1 MGLFMSQQQEISAL
15 KKFVRATNFLATSQI
30 YLKQNV
36 LHKRPLSHQDIK
48 PRLLGHWGTC
58 PGINFV
64 YANVNRLIVKN
75 QRSFVYLVG
84 PGHGFP
90 AVQANLFME
99 GSLSHYYPD
108 IIPYNEDGITDICQK
123 FSAAYGYPSH
133 ANPEAPGQ
141 ILEGGE
147 LGYSLSVAW
156 GAVLDNPDLIAAC
169 LVGDG
174 ESETGP
180 LAASWYANRLVDP
193 ATNGAVLP
201 IVHINGYK
209 ISGPTRMGR
218 MSHEELDLEFRG
230 LGYHPII
237 VDDELEEDIYVQM
250 ANAMDLSYEMIKE
263 IQTRARSGEDVV
275 RPRWPVIL
283 MRTAKGWTGTTTY
296 NGKKLEGNCESH
308 QVIVNKCAT
317 DKGHLDALDS
327 WLASYKF
334 SELYQINDKG
344 ELIFDEEI
352 QSLLP
357 PKELTCGQQH
367 LSYGGEVVRA
377 LEQPD
382 LQKLAYGP
390 ETPRGARGLSMYK
403 MGEWMR
409 DAMKLNREQRN
420 LRIFSPDE
428 TYSNQLQAVFEETD
442 RAWQWPIEEWDQD
455 MARDGRVIE
464 LLSENLLFGMMHGYT
479 VTGRH
484 AMFPTYEAFSQVV
497 SSMAD
502 QYCKYV
508 YASQGVHFRKPV
520 PSCNVVLSS
529 LLERQDHNGYSHQNP
544 SFLGAMLEKHPK
556 IISAYLPADGNST
569 LVYTERA
576 YEDRDKLNIIVAGK
590 KDLPQWLTLD
600 EARKQAKDGVM
611 VWDFASDDNPD
622 VVLVGCGDYVTQEA
636 MAALVVIREIL
647 PRVRIR
653 FVSVTELTSSGLG
666 SLDFQSKPWLMDEIF
681 TEDKGVI
688 FNYHGYPN
696 TIKKLVFDYKGSDRF
711 RIKGYEEEGS
721 TTTPF
726 DMGVRN
732 GTSRYHLVIDMA
744 YKLFQQGVIDE
755 TQHVS
760 ITTDMLQRLVEH
772 RNYIKANGVDPISL
786 ENWVWT
792 R

>member
-1 MGLFMSQQQEISAL
+1 MSQQQEITAL

-36 LHKRPLSHQDIK
+36 LHKRPLEHSDIK

-64 YANVNRLIVKN
+64 YANVNRLIKKTN
-75 QRSFVYLVG
+75 RPFLYLVG

-99 GSLSHYYPD
+99 GSLSHFYPET
-108 IIPYNEDGITDICQK
+108 IPYNETGIEDICKK

-156 GAVLDNPDLIAAC
+156 GAVLDNPDLIATV
-169 LVGDG
+169 LIGDG

-180 LAASWYANRLVDP
+180 LAASWYANRLVSP
-193 ATNGAVLP
+193 ANNGAVLP

-218 MSHEELDLEFRG
+218 MSHEELELEFKG

-237 VDDELEEDIYVQM
+237 VDSDLEEDVYVQM
-250 ANAMDLSYEMIKE
+250 TKAMDESYAMIE
-263 IQTRARSGEDVV
+263 AIQTKARNGEDIVK
-275 RPRWPVIL
+275 PRWPVIL
-283 MRTAKGWTGTTTY
+283 MRTAKGWTGVAED
-296 NGKKLEGNCESH
+296 NGKKLEGNCDSH
-308 QVIVNKCAT
+308 QVIVNKCAK
-317 DKGHLDALDS
+317 DKQHLDALDQ

-334 SELYQINDKG
+334 NELYSINEQNQIVFDK
-344 ELIFDEEI
+344 DI

-357 PKELTCGQQH
+357 PKELCCGRQH
-367 LSYGGEVVRA
+367 LSYGGEVVRSLNNPK
-377 LEQPD
+377 LED
-382 LQKLAYGP
+382 LAYGA
-390 ETPRGARGLSMYK
+390 ETPRGQRGYSMLK
-403 MGEWMR
+403 MGQWMR
-409 DAMKLNREQRN
+409 DAFKLNRDQRN

-442 RAWQWPIEEWDQD
+442 RAWQWPIESWDED
-455 MARDGRVIE
+455 MSRDGRVLE
-464 LLSENLLFGMMHGYT
+464 LLSENLLFGMLHGYT

-484 AMFPTYEAFSQVV
+484 GMFPTYESFSQVV

-544 SFLGAMLEKHPK
+544 SFLGAMLEKHPE
-556 IISAYLPADGNST
+556 IISAYLPADANTT

-576 YEDRDKLNIIVAGK
+576 FADRDKLNIIAAGK
-590 KDLPQWLTLD
+590 KELPQWLTLD
-600 EARKQAKDGVM
+600 EARQQAKDGVM
-611 VWDFASDDNPD
+611 VWDFASDENPD
-622 VVLVGCGDYVTQEA
+622 VVLAGCGDYVTQEC
-636 MAALVVIREIL
+636 MASLVILRELL
-647 PRVRIR
+647 PRVRVR
-653 FVSVTELTSSGLG
+653 FVSVTELSSSGLG
-666 SLDFQSKPWLMDEIF
+666 SRKFQSKPWMMDEIF
-681 TEDKGVI
+681 TADKGVV

-696 TIKKLVFDYKGSDRF
+696 TIKKLVFDYKGSHRF

-755 TQHVS
+755 TQHVA
-760 ITTDMLQRLVEH
+760 ITTDMLQRLVDH
-772 RNYIKANGVDPISL
+772 RNYIKANGVDPENI

>member
-1 MGLFMSQQQEISAL
+1 MTQATEITAL
-15 KKFVRATNFLATSQI
+15 KKLVRATNFLATSQI
-30 YLKQNV
+30 YLKKNV
-36 LHKRPLSHQDIK
+36 LHKRPLKHEDIK

-64 YANVNRLIVKN
+64 YAHVNRLIVKN
-75 QRSFVYLVG
+75 NREFIYLVG

-90 AVQANLFME
+90 AVQANLFVE
-99 GSLSHYYPD
+99 GSLSHYYPE
-108 IIPYNEDGITDICQK
+108 IIPYNEDGLIDICNK

-147 LGYSLSVAW
+147 LGYSLSVGF
-156 GAVLDNPDLIAAC
+156 GAVLDNPALIATV

-174 ESETGP
+174 EAETGP
-180 LAASWYANRLVDP
+180 LAASWYANRLINP
-193 ATNGAVLP
+193 ATDGAVLP

-218 MSHEELDLEFRG
+218 MSHEELELEFRG

-237 VDDELEEDIYVQM
+237 VDDQEEGDVYVTMAQAMDKAYAMINDIQARARGGEDI
-250 ANAMDLSYEMIKE
+250 EK
-263 IQTRARSGEDVV
+263 
-275 RPRWPVIL
+275 PRWPVIL
-283 MRTAKGWTGTTTY
+283 MRTAKGWTGVTED
-296 NGKKLEGNCESH
+296 NGNKLEGNCDSH

-317 DKGHLDALDS
+317 DKEHLEALDA

-334 SELYQINDKG
+334 GELYTIENDQIV
-344 ELIFDEEI
+344 FDEDI
-352 QSLLP
+352 QTLIP
-357 PKELTCGQQH
+357 AKELCCGRQH

-377 LEQPD
+377 LNNPD
-382 LQKLAYGP
+382 LTKLAYGA
-390 ETPRGARGLSMYK
+390 EVPRGQRGFSMNK

-409 DAMKLNREQRN
+409 EAFKLNRDQRN

-442 RAWQWPIEEWDQD
+442 RAWQWPIEEWDKD
-455 MARDGRVIE
+455 MARDGRVLE
-464 LLSENLLFGMMHGYT
+464 LLSENLLFGMLHGYT

-484 AMFPTYEAFSQVV
+484 GMFPTYESFSQVV

-508 YASQGVHFRKPV
+508 YASQGIHFRKPL

-556 IISAYLPADGNST
+556 IISAYLPADANST

-576 YEDRDKLNIIVAGK
+576 YAGRDKLNILVAGK
-590 KDLPQWLTLD
+590 KELPQWLNLE
-600 EARKQAKDGVM
+600 EARQQAKDGVM
-611 VWDFASDDNPD
+611 VWDFASDENPD
-622 VVLVGCGDYVTQEA
+622 VVLAACGDYVTQEA
-636 MAALVVIREIL
+636 MASLVLIRELL
-647 PRVRIR
+647 PKVRIR

-666 SLDFQSKPWLMDEIF
+666 SLDFQAQPWRMDEIF
-681 TEDKGVI
+681 TEDKGVV

-755 TQHVS
+755 TQHVA
-760 ITTDMLQRLVEH
+760 ITTDMLQRLVDH
-772 RNYIKANGVDPISL
+772 QNYIKANGVDPKNI

>member
-1 MGLFMSQQQEISAL
+1 MI
-15 KKFVRATNFLATSQI
+15 
-30 YLKQNV
+30 
-36 LHKRPLSHQDIK
+36 
-48 PRLLGHWGTC
+48 
-58 PGINFV
+58 
-64 YANVNRLIVKN
+64 
-75 QRSFVYLVG
+75 
-84 PGHGFP
+84 
-90 AVQANLFME
+90 
-99 GSLSHYYPD
+99 
-108 IIPYNEDGITDICQK
+108 
-123 FSAAYGYPSH
+123 
-133 ANPEAPGQ
+133 
-141 ILEGGE
+141 
-147 LGYSLSVAW
+147 
-156 GAVLDNPDLIAAC
+156 
-169 LVGDG
+169 GDG

-180 LAASWYANRLVDP
+180 LAASWYANRLVSP

-230 LGYHPII
+230 LGYFPII
-237 VDDELEEDIYVQM
+237 VDSDAEEDIYVQM
-250 ANAMDLSYEMIKE
+250 TNAMDTAYSMINE

-275 RPRWPVIL
+275 KPRWPVIL
-283 MRTAKGWTGTTTY
+283 MRTAKGWTGVSEY
-296 NGKKLEGNCESH
+296 NGVKLEGNCESH

-317 DKGHLDALDS
+317 DKGHLDSLNN
-327 WLASYKF
+327 WLASYHF
-334 SELYQINDKG
+334 QELYHMNDKG
-344 ELIFDEEI
+344 ELIFDADI
-352 QSLLP
+352 CSLIP
-357 PKELTCGQQH
+357 PKQLACGRQH
-367 LSYGGEVVRA
+367 LTYGGEVVRA
-377 LEQPD
+377 LSNPD
-382 LQKLAYGP
+382 LEKLCYGP
-390 ETPRGARGLSMYK
+390 EVPRGQRGFSMLK
-403 MGEWMR
+403 MGQWMR
-409 DAMKLNREQRN
+409 DAFKLNRDQNN

-442 RAWQWPIEEWDQD
+442 RAWQWPIESWDED
-455 MARDGRVIE
+455 MSRDGRVIE
-464 LLSENLLFGMMHGYT
+464 LLSENLLFGMLHGYT

-484 AMFPTYEAFSQVV
+484 GMFPTYESFSQVV

-508 YASQGVHFRKPV
+508 YASQGVHFRKPL
-520 PSCNVVLSS
+520 PACNVVLSS

-556 IISAYLPADGNST
+556 IISAYLPADANST

-576 YEDRDKLNIIVAGK
+576 FADRDKLNILVAGK
-590 KDLPQWLTLD
+590 KELPQWLSLE

-611 VWDFASDDNPD
+611 VWDFASDENPD
-622 VVLVGCGDYVTQEA
+622 IVLAGCGDYVTQEC
-636 MAALVVIREIL
+636 MASLVLIRELL
-647 PRVRIR
+647 PRARIR
-653 FVSVTELTSSGLG
+653 FVSVTELSSDGLG
-666 SLDFQSKPWLMDEIF
+666 SRKFKEKPWLMDEIF
-681 TEDKGVI
+681 TQDKGVV

-696 TIKKLVFDYKGSDRF
+696 TIKKLIFDYKGSRRF

-760 ITTDMLQRLVEH
+760 ITTDMLQRLVDH
-772 RNYIKANGVDPISL
+772 RNYIKANGVDPIEI

>member
-1 MGLFMSQQQEISAL
+1 M
-15 KKFVRATNFLATSQI
+15 R
-30 YLKQNV
+30 
-36 LHKRPLSHQDIK
+36 
-48 PRLLGHWGTC
+48 
-58 PGINFV
+58 
-64 YANVNRLIVKN
+64 
-75 QRSFVYLVG
+75 
-84 PGHGFP
+84 
-90 AVQANLFME
+90 
-99 GSLSHYYPD
+99 
-108 IIPYNEDGITDICQK
+108 
-123 FSAAYGYPSH
+123 
-133 ANPEAPGQ
+133 
-141 ILEGGE
+141 GE
-147 LGYSLSVAW
+147 LGYSLSVGW
-156 GAVLDNPDLIAAC
+156 GAVLDNPDLIATV
-169 LVGDG
+169 LIGDG

-180 LAASWYANRLVDP
+180 LAASWYANRLVSP

-230 LGYHPII
+230 LGYFPII
-237 VDDELEEDIYVQM
+237 VDSDAEEDIYVQM
-250 ANAMDLSYEMIKE
+250 TNAMDTAYSMINE

-275 RPRWPVIL
+275 KPRWPVIL
-283 MRTAKGWTGTTTY
+283 MRTAKGWTGVSEY
-296 NGKKLEGNCESH
+296 NGVKLEGNCESH

-317 DKGHLDALDS
+317 DKGHLDSLNN
-327 WLASYKF
+327 WLASYHF
-334 SELYQINDKG
+334 QELYHMNDKG
-344 ELIFDEEI
+344 ELIFDADI
-352 QSLLP
+352 CSLIP
-357 PKELTCGQQH
+357 PKQLACGRQH
-367 LSYGGEVVRA
+367 LTYGGEVVRA
-377 LEQPD
+377 LSNPD
-382 LQKLAYGP
+382 LEKLCYGP
-390 ETPRGARGLSMYK
+390 EVPRGQRGFSMLK
-403 MGEWMR
+403 MGQWMR
-409 DAMKLNREQRN
+409 DAFKLNRDQNN

-442 RAWQWPIEEWDQD
+442 RAWQWPIESWDED
-455 MARDGRVIE
+455 MSRDGRVIE
-464 LLSENLLFGMMHGYT
+464 LLSENLLFGMLHGYT

-484 AMFPTYEAFSQVV
+484 GMFPTYESFSQVV

-508 YASQGVHFRKPV
+508 YASQGVHFRKPL
-520 PSCNVVLSS
+520 PACNVVLSS

-556 IISAYLPADGNST
+556 IISAYLPADANST

-576 YEDRDKLNIIVAGK
+576 FADRDKLNILVAGK
-590 KDLPQWLTLD
+590 KELPQWLSLE

-611 VWDFASDDNPD
+611 VWDFASDENPD
-622 VVLVGCGDYVTQEA
+622 IVLAGCGDYVTQEC
-636 MAALVVIREIL
+636 MASLVLIRELL
-647 PRVRIR
+647 PRARIR
-653 FVSVTELTSSGLG
+653 FVSVTELSSDGLG
-666 SLDFQSKPWLMDEIF
+666 SRKFKEKPWLMDEIF
-681 TEDKGVI
+681 TQDKGVV

-696 TIKKLVFDYKGSDRF
+696 TIKKLIFDYKGSRRF

-760 ITTDMLQRLVEH
+760 ITTDMLQRLVDH
-772 RNYIKANGVDPISL
+772 RNYIKANGVDPIEI

>member
-1 MGLFMSQQQEISAL
+1 MI
-15 KKFVRATNFLATSQI
+15 
-30 YLKQNV
+30 
-36 LHKRPLSHQDIK
+36 
-48 PRLLGHWGTC
+48 
-58 PGINFV
+58 
-64 YANVNRLIVKN
+64 
-75 QRSFVYLVG
+75 
-84 PGHGFP
+84 
-90 AVQANLFME
+90 
-99 GSLSHYYPD
+99 
-108 IIPYNEDGITDICQK
+108 
-123 FSAAYGYPSH
+123 
-133 ANPEAPGQ
+133 
-141 ILEGGE
+141 
-147 LGYSLSVAW
+147 
-156 GAVLDNPDLIAAC
+156 
-169 LVGDG
+169 GDG

-180 LAASWYANRLVDP
+180 LAASWYANRLVSP

-230 LGYHPII
+230 LGYFPII
-237 VDDELEEDIYVQM
+237 VDSDAEEDIYVQM
-250 ANAMDLSYEMIKE
+250 TNAMDTAYSMINE

-275 RPRWPVIL
+275 KPRWPVIL
-283 MRTAKGWTGTTTY
+283 MRTAKGWTGVSEY
-296 NGKKLEGNCESH
+296 NGVKLEGNCESH

-317 DKGHLDALDS
+317 DKGHLDALNN
-327 WLASYKF
+327 WLASYHF
-334 SELYQINDKG
+334 QELYHMNDKG
-344 ELIFDEEI
+344 ELIFDADI
-352 QSLLP
+352 CSLIP
-357 PKELTCGQQH
+357 PKQLACGRQH
-367 LSYGGEVVRA
+367 LTYGGEVVRA
-377 LEQPD
+377 LSNPD
-382 LQKLAYGP
+382 LEKLCYGP
-390 ETPRGARGLSMYK
+390 EVPRGQRGFSMLK
-403 MGEWMR
+403 MGQWMR
-409 DAMKLNREQRN
+409 DAFKLNRDQNN

-442 RAWQWPIEEWDQD
+442 RAWQWPIESWDED
-455 MARDGRVIE
+455 ISRDGRVIE
-464 LLSENLLFGMMHGYT
+464 LLSENLLFGMLHGYT

-484 AMFPTYEAFSQVV
+484 GMFPTYESFSQVV

-508 YASQGVHFRKPV
+508 YASQGVHFRKPL
-520 PSCNVVLSS
+520 PACNVVLSS

-556 IISAYLPADGNST
+556 IISAYLPADANST

-576 YEDRDKLNIIVAGK
+576 FADRDKLNILVAGK
-590 KDLPQWLTLD
+590 KELPQWLSLE

-611 VWDFASDDNPD
+611 VWDFASDENPD
-622 VVLVGCGDYVTQEA
+622 IVLAGCGDYVTQEC
-636 MAALVVIREIL
+636 MASLVLIRELL
-647 PRVRIR
+647 PRARIR
-653 FVSVTELTSSGLG
+653 FVSVTELSSDGLG
-666 SLDFQSKPWLMDEIF
+666 SRKFKEKPWLMDEIF
-681 TEDKGVI
+681 TQDKGVV

-696 TIKKLVFDYKGSDRF
+696 TIKKLIFDYKGSRRF

-760 ITTDMLQRLVEH
+760 ITTDMLQRLVDH
-772 RNYIKANGVDPISL
+772 RNYIKANGVDPIEI

>member
-1 MGLFMSQQQEISAL
+1 M
-15 KKFVRATNFLATSQI
+15 R
-30 YLKQNV
+30 
-36 LHKRPLSHQDIK
+36 
-48 PRLLGHWGTC
+48 
-58 PGINFV
+58 
-64 YANVNRLIVKN
+64 
-75 QRSFVYLVG
+75 
-84 PGHGFP
+84 
-90 AVQANLFME
+90 
-99 GSLSHYYPD
+99 
-108 IIPYNEDGITDICQK
+108 
-123 FSAAYGYPSH
+123 
-133 ANPEAPGQ
+133 
-141 ILEGGE
+141 GGE
-147 LGYSLSVAW
+147 LGYSLSVGW
-156 GAVLDNPDLIAAC
+156 GAVLDNPDLIATV
-169 LVGDG
+169 LIGDG

-180 LAASWYANRLVDP
+180 LAASWYANRLVSP

-230 LGYHPII
+230 LGYFPII
-237 VDDELEEDIYVQM
+237 VDSDAEEDIYVQM
-250 ANAMDLSYEMIKE
+250 TNAMDTAYSMINE

-275 RPRWPVIL
+275 KPRWPVIL
-283 MRTAKGWTGTTTY
+283 MRTAKGWTGVSEY
-296 NGKKLEGNCESH
+296 NGVKLEGNCESH

-317 DKGHLDALDS
+317 DKGHLDSLNN
-327 WLASYKF
+327 WLASYHF
-334 SELYQINDKG
+334 QELYHMNDKG
-344 ELIFDEEI
+344 ELIFDADI
-352 QSLLP
+352 CSLIP
-357 PKELTCGQQH
+357 PKQLACGRQH
-367 LSYGGEVVRA
+367 LTYGGEVVRA
-377 LEQPD
+377 LSNPD
-382 LQKLAYGP
+382 LEKLCYGP
-390 ETPRGARGLSMYK
+390 EVPRGQRGFSMLK
-403 MGEWMR
+403 MGQWMR
-409 DAMKLNREQRN
+409 DAFKLNRDQNN

-442 RAWQWPIEEWDQD
+442 RAWQWPIESWDED
-455 MARDGRVIE
+455 MSRDGRVIE
-464 LLSENLLFGMMHGYT
+464 LLSENLLFGMLHGYT

-484 AMFPTYEAFSQVV
+484 GMFPTYESFSQVV

-508 YASQGVHFRKPV
+508 YASQGVHFRKPL
-520 PSCNVVLSS
+520 PACNVVLSS

-556 IISAYLPADGNST
+556 IISAYLPADANST

-576 YEDRDKLNIIVAGK
+576 FADRDKLNILVAGK
-590 KDLPQWLTLD
+590 KELPQWLSLE

-611 VWDFASDDNPD
+611 VWDFASDENPD
-622 VVLVGCGDYVTQEA
+622 IVLAGCGDYVTQEC
-636 MAALVVIREIL
+636 MASLVLIRELL
-647 PRVRIR
+647 PRARIR
-653 FVSVTELTSSGLG
+653 FVSVTELSSDGLG
-666 SLDFQSKPWLMDEIF
+666 SRKFKEKPWLMDEIF
-681 TEDKGVI
+681 TQDKGVV

-696 TIKKLVFDYKGSDRF
+696 TIKKLIFDYKGSRRF

-760 ITTDMLQRLVEH
+760 ITTDMLQRLVDH
-772 RNYIKANGVDPISL
+772 RNYIKANGVDPIEI

>member
-1 MGLFMSQQQEISAL
+1 MSQQQEITAL

-36 LHKRPLSHQDIK
+36 LHKRPLEHSDIK

-64 YANVNRLIVKN
+64 YANVNRLIKKTN
-75 QRSFVYLVG
+75 RPFLYLVG

-99 GSLSHYYPD
+99 GSLSHFYPET
-108 IIPYNEDGITDICQK
+108 IPYNETGIEDICKK

-156 GAVLDNPDLIAAC
+156 GAVLDNPNLIATV
-169 LVGDG
+169 LIGDG

-180 LAASWYANRLVDP
+180 LAASWYANRLVSP
-193 ATNGAVLP
+193 ANNGAVLP

-218 MSHEELDLEFRG
+218 MSHEELELEFKG

-237 VDDELEEDIYVQM
+237 VDSDLEEDVYLQM
-250 ANAMDLSYEMIKE
+250 TKAMDEAYAMIDA
-263 IQTRARSGEDVV
+263 IQTKARSGEDIVK
-275 RPRWPVIL
+275 PCWPVIL
-283 MRTAKGWTGTTTY
+283 MRTAKGWTGVAED
-296 NGKKLEGNCESH
+296 NGKKLEGNCDSH
-308 QVIVNKCAT
+308 QVIVNKCAK
-317 DKGHLDALDS
+317 DKQHLEALDQ

-334 SELYQINDKG
+334 SELYSINEQNQIVFDK
-344 ELIFDEEI
+344 DI

-357 PKELTCGQQH
+357 PKELCCGRQH
-367 LSYGGEVVRA
+367 LSYGGEVVRSLNNPK
-377 LEQPD
+377 LED
-382 LQKLAYGP
+382 LAYGA
-390 ETPRGARGLSMYK
+390 ETPRGQRGYSMLK
-403 MGEWMR
+403 MGQWMR
-409 DAMKLNREQRN
+409 DAFKLNRDQRN

-442 RAWQWPIEEWDQD
+442 RAWQWPIESWDED
-455 MARDGRVIE
+455 MSRDGRVLE
-464 LLSENLLFGMMHGYT
+464 LLSENLLFGMLHGYT

-484 AMFPTYEAFSQVV
+484 GMFPTYESFSQVV

-544 SFLGAMLEKHPK
+544 SFLGAMLEKHPE
-556 IISAYLPADGNST
+556 IISAYLPADANST

-576 YEDRDKLNIIVAGK
+576 FADRDKLNIIAAGK
-590 KDLPQWLTLD
+590 KELPQWLTLD
-600 EARKQAKDGVM
+600 EARQQAKDGVM

-622 VVLVGCGDYVTQEA
+622 VVLAGCGDYVTQEC
-636 MAALVVIREIL
+636 MASLVILRELL
-647 PRVRIR
+647 PRVRVR

-666 SLDFQSKPWLMDEIF
+666 SRKFQSKPWMMDEIF
-681 TEDKGVI
+681 TADKGVV

-696 TIKKLVFDYKGSDRF
+696 TIKKLVFDYKGSHRF

-755 TQHVS
+755 TQHVA
-760 ITTDMLQRLVEH
+760 ITTDMLQRLVDH
-772 RNYIKANGVDPISL
+772 RNYIKANGVDPESI

>member
-15 KKFVRATNFLATSQI
+15 KKFVRASNFLATSQI

-36 LHKRPLSHQDIK
+36 LHKRPLQHSDIK

-64 YANVNRLIVKN
+64 YANVNRLISKTK
-75 QRSFVYLVG
+75 RPFLYLVG

-99 GSLSHYYPD
+99 GSLSHFYPET
-108 IIPYNEDGITDICQK
+108 IPYNETGIEDICKK

-169 LVGDG
+169 LIGDG

-180 LAASWYANRLVDP
+180 LAASWYANRLVSP
-193 ATNGAVLP
+193 KNNGAVLP

-237 VDDELEEDIYVQM
+237 VDDQHEQDVYEQM
-250 ANAMDLSYEMIKE
+250 TAAMDLSYEMIND
-263 IQTRARSGEDVV
+263 IQTRARAGEDIVK
-275 RPRWPVIL
+275 PRWPVIL
-283 MRTAKGWTGTTTY
+283 MRTAKGWTGTAEY
-296 NGKKLEGNCESH
+296 DGKKLEGNCDSH

-317 DKGHLDALDS
+317 DKGHLSALND

-334 SELYQINDKG
+334 DELYQINEAG
-344 ELIFDEEI
+344 ELEFDADI

-357 PKELTCGQQH
+357 PKELTCGRQH

-377 LEQPD
+377 LAKPD
-382 LQKLAYGP
+382 LEKLAYGA
-390 ETPRGARGLSMYK
+390 ETPRGQRGLSMYK

-409 DAMKLNREQRN
+409 DAFKLNRDQRN
-420 LRIFSPDE
+420 LRIFCPDE

-442 RAWQWPIEEWDQD
+442 RAWQWPIESWDED
-455 MARDGRVIE
+455 MSRDGRVIE
-464 LLSENLLFGMMHGYT
+464 LLSENLLFGMLHGYT

-520 PSCNVVLSS
+520 PACNVVLSS

-544 SFLGAMLEKHPK
+544 SFLGAMLEKHPE

-576 YEDRDKLNIIVAGK
+576 YEDRDKLNILVAGK
-590 KDLPQWLTLD
+590 KSLPQWLTLD

-611 VWDFASDDNPD
+611 VWDFASDENPD
-622 VVLVGCGDYVTQEA
+622 VVLAGCGDYVTQECLA
-636 MAALVVIREIL
+636 SLVLLRELL
-647 PRVRIR
+647 PRVRVR
-653 FVSVTELTSSGLG
+653 FVSVTELNSSGLG
-666 SLDFQSKPWLMDEIF
+666 SRKFQSKPWLMDEVF
-681 TEDKGVI
+681 TEDKGVV

-696 TIKKLVFDYKGSDRF
+696 TIKKLVFDYKGSHRF

-760 ITTDMLQRLVEH
+760 ITTDMLQRLVDH
-772 RNYIKANGVDPISL
+772 RNYIKAHGVDPSSI
-786 ENWVWT
+786 EDWVWT

>member
-1 MGLFMSQQQEISAL
+1 MTQATEITAL
-15 KKFVRATNFLATSQI
+15 KKLVRATNFLATSQI
-30 YLKQNV
+30 YLKKNV
-36 LHKRPLSHQDIK
+36 LHKKPLQHDDIK

-64 YANVNRLIVKN
+64 YAHVNRLITKN
-75 QRSFVYLVG
+75 NREFIYLVG

-90 AVQANLFME
+90 AVQANLFVE
-99 GSLSHYYPD
+99 GSLSHFYPEV
-108 IIPYNEDGITDICQK
+108 IPYNEDGLIDICNK

-147 LGYSLSVAW
+147 LGYSLSVGF
-156 GAVLDNPDLIAAC
+156 GAVLDNPSLIATV

-174 ESETGP
+174 EAETGP
-180 LAASWYANRLVDP
+180 LAASWYANRLVNP
-193 ATNGAVLP
+193 ATDGAVLP

-237 VDDELEEDIYVQM
+237 VDDQADGDVYVTM
-250 ANAMDLSYEMIKE
+250 AEAMDKSYEIIND
-263 IQTRARSGEDVV
+263 IQTRARNGEDIEK
-275 RPRWPVIL
+275 PRWPVIL
-283 MRTAKGWTGTTTY
+283 MRTAKGWTGVAED

-317 DKGHLDALDS
+317 NKEHLEALDG

-334 SELYQINDKG
+334 DELYTIENDQIVFDK
-344 ELIFDEEI
+344 DI
-352 QSLLP
+352 QTLLP
-357 PKELTCGQQH
+357 PKELCCGRQH

-377 LEQPD
+377 LNNPD
-382 LQKLAYGP
+382 LNQLAYGA
-390 ETPRGARGLSMYK
+390 EVPRGQRGLSMNK

-409 DAMKLNREQRN
+409 EAFKLNRDQRN

-442 RAWQWPIEEWDQD
+442 RAWQWPIEEWDND
-455 MARDGRVIE
+455 MARDGRVLE
-464 LLSENLLFGMMHGYT
+464 LLSENLLFGMLHGYT

-484 AMFPTYEAFSQVV
+484 GMFPTYESFSQVI

-508 YASQGVHFRKPV
+508 YASQGVHFRKPL
-520 PSCNVVLSS
+520 PACNVVLSS

-556 IISAYLPADGNST
+556 IISAYLPADANST
-569 LVYTERA
+569 LVYTEKA
-576 YEDRDKLNIIVAGK
+576 YAGRDKLNIIAAGK
-590 KDLPQWLTLD
+590 KELPQWLNLE

-611 VWDFASDDNPD
+611 VWDFASDENPD
-622 VVLVGCGDYVTQEA
+622 VVLAACGDYVTQEA
-636 MAALVVIREIL
+636 MASLVLIRELL
-647 PRVRIR
+647 PKVRIR

-666 SLDFQSKPWLMDEIF
+666 SLEFQAKPWKMNDVF
-681 TEDKGVI
+681 TEDKGVV

-696 TIKKLVFDYKGSDRF
+696 TIKKLVFDYKGSKRF

-755 TQHVS
+755 TQHVA
-760 ITTDMLQRLVEH
+760 ITTDMLQRLVDH
-772 RNYIKANGVDPISL
+772 RNYIKANGVDPESI

>member
-1 MGLFMSQQQEISAL
+1 M
-15 KKFVRATNFLATSQI
+15 R
-30 YLKQNV
+30 
-36 LHKRPLSHQDIK
+36 
-48 PRLLGHWGTC
+48 
-58 PGINFV
+58 
-64 YANVNRLIVKN
+64 
-75 QRSFVYLVG
+75 
-84 PGHGFP
+84 
-90 AVQANLFME
+90 
-99 GSLSHYYPD
+99 
-108 IIPYNEDGITDICQK
+108 
-123 FSAAYGYPSH
+123 
-133 ANPEAPGQ
+133 
-141 ILEGGE
+141 GGE
-147 LGYSLSVAW
+147 LGYSLSVGW
-156 GAVLDNPDLIAAC
+156 GAVLDNPDLIATV
-169 LVGDG
+169 LIGDG

-180 LAASWYANRLVDP
+180 LAASWYANRLVSP

-230 LGYHPII
+230 LGYSPII
-237 VDDELEEDIYVQM
+237 VDSDAEEDIYVQM
-250 ANAMDLSYEMIKE
+250 TNAMDTAYSMINE

-275 RPRWPVIL
+275 KPRWPVIL
-283 MRTAKGWTGTTTY
+283 MRTAKGWTGVSEY
-296 NGKKLEGNCESH
+296 NGVKLEGNCESH

-317 DKGHLDALDS
+317 DKGHLDSLNN
-327 WLASYKF
+327 WLASYHF
-334 SELYQINDKG
+334 QELYHMNDKG
-344 ELIFDEEI
+344 ELIFDADI
-352 QSLLP
+352 CSLIP
-357 PKELTCGQQH
+357 PKQLACGRQH
-367 LSYGGEVVRA
+367 LTYGGEVVRA
-377 LEQPD
+377 LSNPD
-382 LQKLAYGP
+382 LEKLCYGP
-390 ETPRGARGLSMYK
+390 EVPRGQRGFSMLK
-403 MGEWMR
+403 MGQWMR
-409 DAMKLNREQRN
+409 DAFKLNRDQNN

-442 RAWQWPIEEWDQD
+442 RAWQWPIESWDED
-455 MARDGRVIE
+455 MSRDGRVIE
-464 LLSENLLFGMMHGYT
+464 LLSENLLFGMLHGYT

-484 AMFPTYEAFSQVV
+484 GMFPTYESFSQVV

-508 YASQGVHFRKPV
+508 YASQGVHFRKPL
-520 PSCNVVLSS
+520 PACNVVLSS

-556 IISAYLPADGNST
+556 IISAYLPADANST

-576 YEDRDKLNIIVAGK
+576 FADRDKLNILVAGK
-590 KDLPQWLTLD
+590 KELPQWLSLE

-611 VWDFASDDNPD
+611 VWDFASDENPD
-622 VVLVGCGDYVTQEA
+622 IVLAGCGDYVTQEC
-636 MAALVVIREIL
+636 MASLVLIRELL
-647 PRVRIR
+647 PRARIR
-653 FVSVTELTSSGLG
+653 FVSVTELSSDGLG
-666 SLDFQSKPWLMDEIF
+666 SRKFKEKPWLMDEIF
-681 TEDKGVI
+681 TQDKGVV

-696 TIKKLVFDYKGSDRF
+696 TIKKLIFDYKGSRRF

-760 ITTDMLQRLVEH
+760 ITTDMLQRLVDH
-772 RNYIKANGVDPISL
+772 RNYIKANGVDPIEI

>member
-1 MGLFMSQQQEISAL
+1 MTTTHEINAL
-15 KKFVRATNFLATSQI
+15 KKYVRATNFLATSQI

-36 LHKRPLSHQDIK
+36 LHKRPLAHSDIK

-64 YANVNRLIVKN
+64 YANVNRLIVKHN
-75 QRSFVYLVG
+75 RPFIYLVG

-90 AVQANLFME
+90 AVQANLFIE
-99 GSLSHYYPD
+99 GSLSHYYPET
-108 IIPYNEDGITDICQK
+108 IPYNETGIEDICKK

-147 LGYSLSVAW
+147 LGYSLSVGW
-156 GAVLDNPDLIAAC
+156 GAVLDNPDLIATV
-169 LVGDG
+169 LIGDG

-180 LAASWYANRLVDP
+180 LAASWYANRLVSP

-237 VDDELEEDIYVQM
+237 VDSEAEEDIYVQM
-250 ANAMDLSYEMIKE
+250 ATAMDTAYSMIND
-263 IQTRARSGEDVV
+263 IQARARKGEDIVK
-275 RPRWPVIL
+275 PRWPVIL
-283 MRTAKGWTGTTTY
+283 MRTAKGWTGVSEY

-317 DKGHLDALDS
+317 DKGHLAALDN
-327 WLASYKF
+327 WLASYQF
-334 SELYQINDKG
+334 QELYQINAQG
-344 ELIFDEEI
+344 ELIFDADI
-352 QSLLP
+352 SSLIP
-357 PKELTCGQQH
+357 PKHLACGRQH
-367 LSYGGEVVRA
+367 LTYGGEVVRA
-377 LEQPD
+377 LSNPD
-382 LQKLAYGP
+382 LEKLSYGP
-390 ETPRGARGLSMYK
+390 EVPRGHRGYSMLK

-409 DAMKLNREQRN
+409 DAFKLNRDQRN

-442 RAWQWPIEEWDQD
+442 RAWQWPIESWDED
-455 MARDGRVIE
+455 MSRDGRVLE
-464 LLSENLLFGMMHGYT
+464 LLSENLLFGMLHGYT

-484 AMFPTYEAFSQVV
+484 GMFPTYESFSQVV

-508 YASQGVHFRKPV
+508 YASQGVHFRKPL
-520 PSCNVVLSS
+520 PACNVVLSS

-556 IISAYLPADGNST
+556 IISAYLPADANST

-576 YEDRDKLNIIVAGK
+576 FADRDKLNILVAGK
-590 KDLPQWLTLD
+590 KELPQWLSLD

-611 VWDFASDDNPD
+611 VWDFASDENPD
-622 VVLVGCGDYVTQEA
+622 IVLAGCGDYVTQEC
-636 MAALVVIREIL
+636 MASLVIIREML

-653 FVSVTELTSSGLG
+653 FVSVTELSSDGLG
-666 SLDFQSKPWLMDEIF
+666 SRKFKEKPWMMDEIF
-681 TEDKGVI
+681 TQDKGVV

-696 TIKKLVFDYKGSDRF
+696 TIKKLIFNVLN
-711 RIKGYEEEGS
+711 IK
-721 TTTPF
+721 
-726 DMGVRN
+726 
-732 GTSRYHLVIDMA
+732 
-744 YKLFQQGVIDE
+744 K
-755 TQHVS
+755 
-760 ITTDMLQRLVEH
+760 
-772 RNYIKANGVDPISL
+772 KAKYNI
-786 ENWVWT
+786 
-792 R
+792 

>member
-1 MGLFMSQQQEISAL
+1 MTQPHEISAL

-36 LHKRPLSHQDIK
+36 LHKRPLAHGDIK

-64 YANVNRLIVKN
+64 YANVNRLIVKHK
-75 QRSFVYLVG
+75 RPFLYLVG

-90 AVQANLFME
+90 AVQANLFIE
-99 GSLSHYYPD
+99 GSLSHFYPET
-108 IIPYNEDGITDICQK
+108 IPYNETGIEDICKK

-147 LGYSLSVAW
+147 LGYSLSVGF
-156 GAVLDNPDLIAAC
+156 GAVLDNPDLIATV

-174 ESETGP
+174 EAETGP
-180 LAASWYANRLVDP
+180 LAASWYANRLINP
-193 ATNGAVLP
+193 ATCGAVLP

-237 VDDELEEDIYVQM
+237 VDDQQDEDVYVQM
-250 ANAMDLSYEMIKE
+250 TNAMDLAYSMIND
-263 IQTRARSGEDVV
+263 IQTRARSGEDVCK
-275 RPRWPVIL
+275 PRWPVIL
-283 MRTAKGWTGTTTY
+283 MRTAKGWTGVSED

-317 DKGHLDALDS
+317 DKKHLEALDN
-327 WLASYKF
+327 WLASYGF
-334 SELYQINDKG
+334 ADLYKINDQG
-344 ELIFDEEI
+344 VLEFDAEIASLI
-352 QSLLP
+352 P
-357 PKELTCGQQH
+357 PKELTIGRQR

-377 LEQPD
+377 LSNPE
-382 LQKLAYGP
+382 LTKLAYGP
-390 ETPRGARGLSMYK
+390 EVPRGHRGYSMNK

-409 DAMKLNREQRN
+409 EAFKLNRDQRN

-442 RAWQWPIEEWDQD
+442 RAWQWPIESWDQD
-455 MARDGRVIE
+455 MARDGRVLE

-484 AMFPTYEAFSQVV
+484 GMFPTYEAFSQVV

-508 YASQGVHFRKPV
+508 YASQGVHFRKPL

-544 SFLGAMLEKHPK
+544 SFLGAMLEKHPE
-556 IISAYLPADGNST
+556 IISAYLPADANST

-576 YEDRDKLNIIVAGK
+576 YADRDKLNIIVAGK
-590 KDLPQWLTLD
+590 KELPQWLTLD
-600 EARKQAKDGVM
+600 EARRQAKDGLM
-611 VWDFASDDNPD
+611 IWDFASDEDPD
-622 VVLVGCGDYVTQEA
+622 VVLAGCGDYATQEC
-636 MAALVVIREIL
+636 MASLVLIRELL
-647 PRVRIR
+647 PRVRVR
-653 FVSVTELTSSGLG
+653 FVSVSELNSNGLG
-666 SLDFQSKPWLMDEIF
+666 SRKFQQKPWMMDEVF
-681 TEDKGVI
+681 TKDKGVV

-696 TIKKLVFDYKGSDRF
+696 TIKKLVFDYKGSHRF

-744 YKLFQQGVIDE
+744 YKLFQQGIIDE
-755 TQHVS
+755 TQHVA
-760 ITTDMLQRLVEH
+760 ITTDMLQRLVDH
-772 RNYIKANGVDPISL
+772 KNYIKANGVDPIHI

>member
-1 MGLFMSQQQEISAL
+1 M
-15 KKFVRATNFLATSQI
+15 
-30 YLKQNV
+30 
-36 LHKRPLSHQDIK
+36 
-48 PRLLGHWGTC
+48 
-58 PGINFV
+58 
-64 YANVNRLIVKN
+64 
-75 QRSFVYLVG
+75 
-84 PGHGFP
+84 
-90 AVQANLFME
+90 
-99 GSLSHYYPD
+99 
-108 IIPYNEDGITDICQK
+108 
-123 FSAAYGYPSH
+123 
-133 ANPEAPGQ
+133 
-141 ILEGGE
+141 
-147 LGYSLSVAW
+147 
-156 GAVLDNPDLIAAC
+156 LDNPDLIATV
-169 LVGDG
+169 LIGDG

-180 LAASWYANRLVDP
+180 LAASWYANRLVSP

-237 VDDELEEDIYVQM
+237 VDSEAEEDIYVQM
-250 ANAMDLSYEMIKE
+250 STAMDTAYSMIND
-263 IQTRARSGEDVV
+263 IQARARKGEDIVK
-275 RPRWPVIL
+275 PRWPVIL
-283 MRTAKGWTGTTTY
+283 MRTAKGWTGVSEY

-317 DKGHLDALDS
+317 DKGHLAALDN
-327 WLASYKF
+327 WLASYQF
-334 SELYQINDKG
+334 QELYQINAQG
-344 ELIFDEEI
+344 ELIFDADI
-352 QSLLP
+352 SSLIP
-357 PKELTCGQQH
+357 PKHLACGRQH
-367 LSYGGEVVRA
+367 LTYGGEVVRA
-377 LEQPD
+377 LSNPD
-382 LQKLAYGP
+382 LEKLSYGP
-390 ETPRGARGLSMYK
+390 EVPRGHRGYSMLK

-409 DAMKLNREQRN
+409 DAFKLNRDQRN

-442 RAWQWPIEEWDQD
+442 RAWQMPIESWDED
-455 MARDGRVIE
+455 MSRDGRVLE
-464 LLSENLLFGMMHGYT
+464 LLSENLLFGMLHGYT

-484 AMFPTYEAFSQVV
+484 GMFPTYESFSQVV

-508 YASQGVHFRKPV
+508 YASQGVHFRKPL
-520 PSCNVVLSS
+520 PACNVVLSS

-556 IISAYLPADGNST
+556 IISAYLPADANST

-576 YEDRDKLNIIVAGK
+576 FADRDKLNILVAGK
-590 KDLPQWLTLD
+590 KELPQWLSLD

-611 VWDFASDDNPD
+611 VWDFASDENPD
-622 VVLVGCGDYVTQEA
+622 IVLAGCGDYVTQEC
-636 MAALVVIREIL
+636 MASLVIIREML

-653 FVSVTELTSSGLG
+653 FVSVTELSSDGLG
-666 SLDFQSKPWLMDEIF
+666 SRKFKEKPWMMDEIF
-681 TEDKGVI
+681 TQDKGVV

-696 TIKKLVFDYKGSDRF
+696 TIKKLIFDYKGSRRF

-755 TQHVS
+755 TKHVS
-760 ITTDMLQRLVEH
+760 ITTDMLQRLVDH
-772 RNYIKANGVDPISL
+772 RNYIKAHGVDPTEI

>member
-1 MGLFMSQQQEISAL
+1 MTQIHEINAL
-15 KKFVRATNFLATSQI
+15 KKYVRATNFLATSQI

-36 LHKRPLSHQDIK
+36 LHKRPLAHTDIK

-64 YANVNRLIVKN
+64 YANINRLIVKHN
-75 QRSFVYLVG
+75 RSFIYLVG

-90 AVQANLFME
+90 AVQANLFIE
-99 GSLSHYYPD
+99 GSLSHFYPET
-108 IIPYNEDGITDICQK
+108 IPYNETGIEDICKK

-147 LGYSLSVAW
+147 LGYSLSVGW
-156 GAVLDNPDLIAAC
+156 GAVLDNPDLIATV
-169 LVGDG
+169 LIGDG
-174 ESETGP
+174 EAETGP
-180 LAASWYANRLVDP
+180 LAASWYANRLVSP
-193 ATNGAVLP
+193 ATSGAVLP

-230 LGYHPII
+230 LGYFPII
-237 VDDELEEDIYVQM
+237 VDNELEEDIYVQM
-250 ANAMDLSYEMIKE
+250 TNAMDTAYTMIND
-263 IQTRARSGEDVV
+263 IQRRARSGEDVV
-275 RPRWPVIL
+275 KPKWPVIL
-283 MRTAKGWTGTTTY
+283 MRTAKGWTGVSEY
-296 NGKKLEGNCESH
+296 KGKKLEGNCESH

-317 DKGHLDALDS
+317 DKGHLDALDN
-327 WLASYKF
+327 WLASYDF
-334 SELYQINDKG
+334 QELYQMNEKG
-344 ELIFDEEI
+344 ELIFDADI
-352 QSLLP
+352 CSLIP
-357 PKELTCGQQH
+357 PKQLACGRQH
-367 LSYGGEVVRA
+367 LTYGGEVVRA
-377 LEQPD
+377 LTNPD
-382 LQKLAYGP
+382 LEKLSYGP
-390 ETPRGARGLSMYK
+390 EVPRGQRGYSMLK

-409 DAMKLNREQRN
+409 DAFKLNRDQRN

-442 RAWQWPIEEWDQD
+442 RAWQWPIESWDED
-455 MARDGRVIE
+455 MSREGRVIE
-464 LLSENLLFGMMHGYT
+464 LLSENLLFGMLHGYT

-484 AMFPTYEAFSQVV
+484 GMLPTYEAFSQVI

-508 YASQGVHFRKPV
+508 YASQGVHFRKPL
-520 PSCNVVLSS
+520 PACNVVLSS

-556 IISAYLPADGNST
+556 IISAYLPADANST

-576 YEDRDKLNIIVAGK
+576 FADRDKLNILVAGK
-590 KDLPQWLTLD
+590 KELPQWLSLE
-600 EARKQAKDGVM
+600 EARKQTKDGVM
-611 VWDFASDDNPD
+611 VWDFASDENPD
-622 VVLVGCGDYVTQEA
+622 IVLAGCGDYVTQEC
-636 MAALVVIREIL
+636 MASLVLIRELL
-647 PRVRIR
+647 PRVKIR
-653 FVSVTELTSSGLG
+653 FVSVTELSSDGLG
-666 SLDFQSKPWLMDEIF
+666 SRKFKEKPWLMDGIF
-681 TEDKGVI
+681 TQDKGVV

-696 TIKKLVFDYKGSDRF
+696 TIKKLIFDYKGSRRF

-755 TQHVS
+755 TMHVS
-760 ITTDMLQRLVEH
+760 ITTDMLQRLVDH
-772 RNYIKANGVDPISL
+772 RNYIKANGVDPVEI

>member
-1 MGLFMSQQQEISAL
+1 MTQATEITAL
-15 KKFVRATNFLATSQI
+15 KKLVRATNFLSTSQI
-30 YLKQNV
+30 YLKKNV
-36 LHKRPLSHQDIK
+36 LHKKPLSHDDIK

-64 YANVNRLIVKN
+64 YANINRLIVKN
-75 QRSFVYLVG
+75 NRPFLYLVG

-90 AVQANLFME
+90 AVQANLFIE
-99 GSLSHYYPD
+99 GSLSHYYPEV
-108 IIPYNEDGITDICQK
+108 IPYNEDGVVDICKK

-147 LGYSLSVAW
+147 LGYSLSVGF
-156 GAVLDNPDLIAAC
+156 GAVLDNPDLIATV

-174 ESETGP
+174 EAETGP
-180 LAASWYANRLVDP
+180 LAASWYANRLVNP
-193 ATNGAVLP
+193 ATDGAVLP

-237 VDDELEEDIYVQM
+237 VDDEADEDVYLQM
-250 ANAMDLSYEMIKE
+250 MNAMDTSYAMIND
-263 IQTRARSGEDVV
+263 IQQRARNGEDVEK
-275 RPRWPVIL
+275 PRWPVIL
-283 MRTAKGWTGTTTY
+283 MRTAKGWTGVEEDSG
-296 NGKKLEGNCESH
+296 NKLAGNCDSH

-317 DKGHLDALDS
+317 NKDHLQKLDQ

-334 SELYQINDKG
+334 HDLYEIKNNQIVFDK
-344 ELIFDEEI
+344 DI
-352 QSLLP
+352 QSLIP
-357 PKELTCGQQH
+357 SKELCCGRQH
-367 LSYGGEVVRA
+367 LGYGGEVVRA
-377 LEQPD
+377 LNRPD
-382 LQKLAYGP
+382 LQKLSYGP
-390 ETPRGARGLSMYK
+390 EVPRGQRGYSMNK

-409 DAMKLNREQRN
+409 DAFKLNRDQRN

-442 RAWQWPIEEWDQD
+442 RAWQWPIESWDKD
-455 MARDGRVIE
+455 MSRDGRVIE
-464 LLSENLLFGMMHGYT
+464 LLSENLLFGMLHGYT

-484 AMFPTYEAFSQVV
+484 GMFPTYESFSQVI

-508 YASQGVHFRKPV
+508 YASQGVHFRKPL

-556 IISAYLPADGNST
+556 IISAYLPADANST

-576 YEDRDKLNIIVAGK
+576 YEGRDKLNIIVAGK
-590 KDLPQWLTLD
+590 KELPQWLNLE

-611 VWDFASDDNPD
+611 VWDFASDENPD
-622 VVLVGCGDYVTQEA
+622 VVLAACGDYVTQEA
-636 MAALVVIREIL
+636 MAALVLIREML
-647 PRVRIR
+647 PRVRVR
-653 FVSVTELTSSGLG
+653 FVSVSELTSSGLG
-666 SLDFQSKPWLMDEIF
+666 SLDFQAKPWLMDEIF
-681 TEDKGVI
+681 TQDKGVV

-696 TIKKLVFDYKGSDRF
+696 TIKKLIFDYKGCKRF

-755 TQHVS
+755 PQHVE
-760 ITTDMLQRLVEH
+760 ITTDMLQRLVDH
-772 RNYIKANGVDPISL
+772 QHYIKVQGVDPEYI

>member
-1 MGLFMSQQQEISAL
+1 MTHIHEINAL
-15 KKFVRATNFLATSQI
+15 KKYVRATNFLATSQI

-36 LHKRPLSHQDIK
+36 LHKRPLAHSDIK

-64 YANVNRLIVKN
+64 YANINRLIVKHN
-75 QRSFVYLVG
+75 RPFIYLVG

-90 AVQANLFME
+90 AVQANLFLE
-99 GSLSHYYPD
+99 GSLSHFYPET
-108 IIPYNEDGITDICQK
+108 IPYNETGIEDICKK

-147 LGYSLSVAW
+147 LGYSLSVGW
-156 GAVLDNPDLIAAC
+156 GAVLDNPDLIATV
-169 LVGDG
+169 LIGDG

-180 LAASWYANRLVDP
+180 LAASWYANRLVSP

-230 LGYHPII
+230 LGYFPII
-237 VDDELEEDIYVQM
+237 VDSDAEEDIYVQM
-250 ANAMDLSYEMIKE
+250 TNAMDTAYSMINE

-275 RPRWPVIL
+275 KPRWPVIL
-283 MRTAKGWTGTTTY
+283 MRTAKGWTGVSEY
-296 NGKKLEGNCESH
+296 NGVKLEGNCESH

-317 DKGHLDALDS
+317 DKGHLDSLNN
-327 WLASYKF
+327 WLASYHF
-334 SELYQINDKG
+334 QELYHMNNKG
-344 ELIFDEEI
+344 ELIFDADI
-352 QSLLP
+352 CSLIP
-357 PKELTCGQQH
+357 PKQLACGRQH
-367 LSYGGEVVRA
+367 LTYGGEVVRA
-377 LEQPD
+377 LSNPD
-382 LQKLAYGP
+382 LEKLCYGP
-390 ETPRGARGLSMYK
+390 EVPRGQRGFSMLK
-403 MGEWMR
+403 MGQWMR
-409 DAMKLNREQRN
+409 DAFKLNRDQNN

-442 RAWQWPIEEWDQD
+442 RAWQWPIESWDED
-455 MARDGRVIE
+455 MSRDGRVIE
-464 LLSENLLFGMMHGYT
+464 LLSENLLFGMLHGYT

-484 AMFPTYEAFSQVV
+484 GMFPTYESFSQVV

-508 YASQGVHFRKPV
+508 YASQGVHFRKPL
-520 PSCNVVLSS
+520 PACNVVLSS

-556 IISAYLPADGNST
+556 IISAYLPADANST

-576 YEDRDKLNIIVAGK
+576 FADRDKLNILVAGK
-590 KDLPQWLTLD
+590 KELPQWLSLE

-611 VWDFASDDNPD
+611 VWDFASDENPD
-622 VVLVGCGDYVTQEA
+622 IVLAGCGDYVTQEC
-636 MAALVVIREIL
+636 MASLVLIRELL
-647 PRVRIR
+647 PRARIR
-653 FVSVTELTSSGLG
+653 FVSVTELSSDGLG
-666 SLDFQSKPWLMDEIF
+666 SRKFKEKPWLMDEIF
-681 TEDKGVI
+681 TQDKGVV

-696 TIKKLVFDYKGSDRF
+696 TIKKLIFDYKGSRRF

-760 ITTDMLQRLVEH
+760 ITTDMLQRLVDH
-772 RNYIKANGVDPISL
+772 RNYIKANGVDPIEI

>member
-1 MGLFMSQQQEISAL
+1 MTHIHEINAL
-15 KKFVRATNFLATSQI
+15 KKYVRATNFLATSQI

-36 LHKRPLSHQDIK
+36 LHKRPLAHSDIK

-64 YANVNRLIVKN
+64 YANINRLIVKHN
-75 QRSFVYLVG
+75 RPFIYLVG

-90 AVQANLFME
+90 AVQANLFLE
-99 GSLSHYYPD
+99 GSLSHFYPET
-108 IIPYNEDGITDICQK
+108 IPYNETGIEDICKK

-141 ILEGGE
+141 ILEGGGE
-147 LGYSLSVAW
+147 LGYSLSVGW
-156 GAVLDNPDLIAAC
+156 GAVLDNPDLIATV
-169 LVGDG
+169 LIGDG

-180 LAASWYANRLVDP
+180 LAASWYANRLVSP

-230 LGYHPII
+230 LGYFPII
-237 VDDELEEDIYVQM
+237 VDSDAEEDIYVQM
-250 ANAMDLSYEMIKE
+250 TNAMDTAYSMINE

-275 RPRWPVIL
+275 KPRWPVIL
-283 MRTAKGWTGTTTY
+283 MRTAKGWTGVSEY
-296 NGKKLEGNCESH
+296 NGVKLEGNCESH

-317 DKGHLDALDS
+317 DKGHLDSLNN
-327 WLASYKF
+327 WLASYHF
-334 SELYQINDKG
+334 QELYHMNDKG
-344 ELIFDEEI
+344 ELIFDADI
-352 QSLLP
+352 CSLIP
-357 PKELTCGQQH
+357 PKQLACGRQH
-367 LSYGGEVVRA
+367 LTYGGEVVRA
-377 LEQPD
+377 LSNPD
-382 LQKLAYGP
+382 LEKLCYGP
-390 ETPRGARGLSMYK
+390 EVPRGQRGFSMLK
-403 MGEWMR
+403 MGQWMR
-409 DAMKLNREQRN
+409 DAFKLNRDQNN

-442 RAWQWPIEEWDQD
+442 RAWQWPIESWDED
-455 MARDGRVIE
+455 MSRDGRVIE
-464 LLSENLLFGMMHGYT
+464 LLSENLLFGMLHGYT

-484 AMFPTYEAFSQVV
+484 GMFPTYESFSQVV

-508 YASQGVHFRKPV
+508 YASQGVHFRKPL
-520 PSCNVVLSS
+520 PACNVVLSS

-556 IISAYLPADGNST
+556 IISAYLPADANST

-576 YEDRDKLNIIVAGK
+576 FADRDKLNILVAGK
-590 KDLPQWLTLD
+590 KELPQWLSLE

-611 VWDFASDDNPD
+611 VWDFASDENPD
-622 VVLVGCGDYVTQEA
+622 IVLAGCGDYVTQEC
-636 MAALVVIREIL
+636 MASLVLIRELL
-647 PRVRIR
+647 PRARIR
-653 FVSVTELTSSGLG
+653 FVSVTELSSDGLG
-666 SLDFQSKPWLMDEIF
+666 SRKFKEKPWLMDEIF
-681 TEDKGVI
+681 TQDKGVV

-696 TIKKLVFDYKGSDRF
+696 TIKKLIFDYKGSRRF

-760 ITTDMLQRLVEH
+760 ITTDMLQRLVDH
-772 RNYIKANGVDPISL
+772 RNYIKANGVDPIEI

>member
-1 MGLFMSQQQEISAL
+1 MSEVQEIIAL
-15 KKFVRATNFLATSQI
+15 KKYVRVTNFLATSQI

-36 LHKRPLSHQDIK
+36 LYKRPLIHADIK

-64 YANVNRLIVKN
+64 YANINRLIVKSKQN
-75 QRSFVYLVG
+75 FIYLVG

-90 AVQANLFME
+90 AIQANLFLE
-99 GSLSHYYPD
+99 GSLSHFYPER
-108 IIPYNEDGITDICQK
+108 IPYNEKGVEDICKK

-156 GAVLDNPDLIAAC
+156 GAVLDNPELIAAV
-169 LVGDG
+169 LIGDG

-180 LAASWYANRLVDP
+180 LAASWYANRLVSP
-193 ATNGAVLP
+193 KTNGAVLP

-218 MSHEELDLEFRG
+218 MSHEELTYEFKG

-237 VDDELEEDIYVQM
+237 VDDELAEDVFVQM
-250 ANAMDLSYEMIKE
+250 AQAMDMAYAMIKD
-263 IQTRARSGEDVV
+263 IQTRVRGGEDIVK
-275 RPRWPVIL
+275 PKWPVIL
-283 MRTAKGWTGTTTY
+283 MRTAKGWTGVESY
-296 NGKKLEGNCESH
+296 EGEKLAGNCQSH
-308 QVIVNKCAT
+308 QVIVGQCAT
-317 DKGHLDALDS
+317 DKGHLAALDK
-327 WLASYKF
+327 WLASYEID
-334 SELYQINDKG
+334 ELYEINEQG
-344 ELIFDEEI
+344 ELIFDEDI
-352 QSLLP
+352 RSLLP
-357 PKELTCGQQH
+357 SNTLTCGQQR
-367 LSYGGEVVRA
+367 LSYGGEIVRA
-377 LEQPD
+377 LAKPQLET
-382 LQKLAYGP
+382 LAYGP
-390 ETPRGARGLSMYK
+390 ETPRGQRGRSMNK
-403 MGEWMR
+403 MGQWMR
-409 DAMKLNREQRN
+409 EAFKLNRNQSN

-428 TYSNQLQAVFEETD
+428 TYSNQLQAVFEETN
-442 RAWQWPIEEWDQD
+442 RAWQWPIEDWDKD
-455 MARDGRVIE
+455 MSREGRVIE
-464 LLSENLLFGMMHGYT
+464 LLSENLLFGMLHGYT

-484 AMFPTYEAFSQVV
+484 AIFPTYESFSQVV

-508 YASQGVHFRKPV
+508 YASKGVSFRKPI
-520 PSCNVVLSS
+520 PACNVVLSS

-576 YEDRDKLNIIVAGK
+576 FEGRDKLNILVAGK
-590 KDLPQWLTLD
+590 KDLPQWLTLA
-600 EARKQAKDGVM
+600 EARKQAENGVM
-611 VWDFASDDNPD
+611 VWDFASDNHPD
-622 VVLVGCGDYVTQEA
+622 IVLAACGDYVTQES
-636 MAALVVIREIL
+636 MAALVLIRELL
-647 PRVRIR
+647 PRVKIR

-666 SLDFQSKPWLMDEIF
+666 SIEFQEKPWLMDEVF
-681 TEDKGVI
+681 TQDKGVV

-696 TIKKLVFDYKGSDRF
+696 TIKKLIFDYSGSKRF

-732 GTSRYHLVIDMA
+732 ATSRYHLVIDMA
-744 YKLFQQGVIDE
+744 YKLFQQAVIDE
-755 TQHVS
+755 MQHIE
-760 ITTDMLQRLVEH
+760 ITTNMLQALVDH
-772 RNYIKANGVDPISL
+772 RNYIKENGVDPEGIA
-786 ENWVWT
+786 NWVWH

>member
-1 MGLFMSQQQEISAL
+1 MTHIHEINAL
-15 KKFVRATNFLATSQI
+15 KKYVRATNFLATSQI

-36 LHKRPLSHQDIK
+36 LHKRPLAHSDIK

-64 YANVNRLIVKN
+64 YANINRLIVKHN
-75 QRSFVYLVG
+75 RPFIYLVG

-90 AVQANLFME
+90 AVQANLFLE
-99 GSLSHYYPD
+99 GSLSHFYPET
-108 IIPYNEDGITDICQK
+108 IPYNETGIEDICKK

-147 LGYSLSVAW
+147 LGYSLSVGW
-156 GAVLDNPDLIAAC
+156 GAVLDNPDLIATV
-169 LVGDG
+169 LIGDG

-180 LAASWYANRLVDP
+180 LAASWYANRLVSP
-193 ATNGAVLP
+193 ATNGAALP

-230 LGYHPII
+230 LGYFPII
-237 VDDELEEDIYVQM
+237 VDSDAEEDIYVQM
-250 ANAMDLSYEMIKE
+250 TNAMDTAYSMINE

-275 RPRWPVIL
+275 KPRWPVIL
-283 MRTAKGWTGTTTY
+283 MRTAKGWTGVSEY
-296 NGKKLEGNCESH
+296 NGVKLEGNCESH

-317 DKGHLDALDS
+317 DKGHLDSLNN
-327 WLASYKF
+327 WLASYHF
-334 SELYQINDKG
+334 QELYHMNDKG
-344 ELIFDEEI
+344 ELIFDADI
-352 QSLLP
+352 CSLIP
-357 PKELTCGQQH
+357 PKQLACGRQH
-367 LSYGGEVVRA
+367 LTYGGEVVRA
-377 LEQPD
+377 LSNPD
-382 LQKLAYGP
+382 LEKLCYGP
-390 ETPRGARGLSMYK
+390 EVPRGQRGFSMLK
-403 MGEWMR
+403 MGQWMR
-409 DAMKLNREQRN
+409 DAFKLNRDQNN

-442 RAWQWPIEEWDQD
+442 RAWQWPIESWDED
-455 MARDGRVIE
+455 MSRDGRVIE
-464 LLSENLLFGMMHGYT
+464 LLSENLLFGMLHGYT

-484 AMFPTYEAFSQVV
+484 GMFPTYESFSQVV

-508 YASQGVHFRKPV
+508 YASQGVHFRKPL
-520 PSCNVVLSS
+520 PACNVVLSS

-556 IISAYLPADGNST
+556 IISAYLPADANST

-576 YEDRDKLNIIVAGK
+576 FADRDKLNILVAGK
-590 KDLPQWLTLD
+590 KELPQWLSLE

-611 VWDFASDDNPD
+611 VWDFASDENPD
-622 VVLVGCGDYVTQEA
+622 IVLAGCGDYVTQEC
-636 MAALVVIREIL
+636 MASLVLIRELL
-647 PRVRIR
+647 PRARIR
-653 FVSVTELTSSGLG
+653 FVSVTELSSDGLG
-666 SLDFQSKPWLMDEIF
+666 SRKFKEKPWLMDEIF
-681 TEDKGVI
+681 TQDKGVV

-696 TIKKLVFDYKGSDRF
+696 TIKKLIFDYKGSRRF

-760 ITTDMLQRLVEH
+760 ITTDMLQRLVDH
-772 RNYIKANGVDPISL
+772 RNYIKANGVDPIEI

>member
-1 MGLFMSQQQEISAL
+1 M
-15 KKFVRATNFLATSQI
+15 R
-30 YLKQNV
+30 
-36 LHKRPLSHQDIK
+36 
-48 PRLLGHWGTC
+48 
-58 PGINFV
+58 
-64 YANVNRLIVKN
+64 
-75 QRSFVYLVG
+75 
-84 PGHGFP
+84 
-90 AVQANLFME
+90 
-99 GSLSHYYPD
+99 
-108 IIPYNEDGITDICQK
+108 
-123 FSAAYGYPSH
+123 
-133 ANPEAPGQ
+133 
-141 ILEGGE
+141 GGE
-147 LGYSLSVAW
+147 LGYSLSVGW
-156 GAVLDNPDLIAAC
+156 GAVLDNPDLIATV
-169 LVGDG
+169 LIGDG

-180 LAASWYANRLVDP
+180 LAASWYANRLVSP

-230 LGYHPII
+230 LGYFPII
-237 VDDELEEDIYVQM
+237 VDSDAEEDIYVQM
-250 ANAMDLSYEMIKE
+250 TNAMDTAYSMINE

-275 RPRWPVIL
+275 KPRWPVIL
-283 MRTAKGWTGTTTY
+283 MRTAKGWTGVSEY
-296 NGKKLEGNCESH
+296 NGVKLEGNCESH

-317 DKGHLDALDS
+317 DKGHLDSLNN
-327 WLASYKF
+327 WLASYHF
-334 SELYQINDKG
+334 QELYHMNDKG
-344 ELIFDEEI
+344 ELIFDADI
-352 QSLLP
+352 CSLIP
-357 PKELTCGQQH
+357 PKQLACGRQH
-367 LSYGGEVVRA
+367 LTYGGEVVRA
-377 LEQPD
+377 LSNPD
-382 LQKLAYGP
+382 LEKLCYGP
-390 ETPRGARGLSMYK
+390 EVPRGQRGFSMLK
-403 MGEWMR
+403 MGQWMR
-409 DAMKLNREQRN
+409 DAFKLNRDQNN

-442 RAWQWPIEEWDQD
+442 RAWQWPIESWDED
-455 MARDGRVIE
+455 MSRDGRVIE
-464 LLSENLLFGMMHGYT
+464 LLSENLLFGMLHGYT

-484 AMFPTYEAFSQVV
+484 GMFPTYESFSQVV

-508 YASQGVHFRKPV
+508 YASQGVHFRKPL
-520 PSCNVVLSS
+520 PACNVVLSS

-556 IISAYLPADGNST
+556 IISAYLPADANST

-576 YEDRDKLNIIVAGK
+576 FADRDKLNILVAGK
-590 KDLPQWLTLD
+590 KELPQWLSLE

-611 VWDFASDDNPD
+611 VWDFASDENPD
-622 VVLVGCGDYVTQEA
+622 IVLAGCGDYVTQEC
-636 MAALVVIREIL
+636 MASLVLIRELL
-647 PRVRIR
+647 PRARIR
-653 FVSVTELTSSGLG
+653 FVSVTELSSDGLG
-666 SLDFQSKPWLMDEIF
+666 SRKFKEKPWLMDEIF
-681 TEDKGVI
+681 TQDKGVA

-696 TIKKLVFDYKGSDRF
+696 TIKKLIFDYKGSRRF

-760 ITTDMLQRLVEH
+760 ITTDMLQRLVDH
-772 RNYIKANGVDPISL
+772 RNYIKANGVDPIEI

>member
-1 MGLFMSQQQEISAL
+1 MTHANEITSL

-36 LHKRPLSHQDIK
+36 LFKRDLKHEDIK

-64 YANVNRLIVKN
+64 YANVNRLIVKH
-75 QRSFVYLVG
+75 QRDFIYLVG

-90 AVQANLFME
+90 AVQANLFVE
-99 GSLSHYYPD
+99 GSLSHFYPET
-108 IIPYNEDGITDICQK
+108 IPYNEAGIEDICKK

-156 GAVLDNPDLIAAC
+156 GAVLDNPNLIAAC

-218 MSHEELDLEFRG
+218 MDHEELDLEFRG

-237 VDDELEEDIYVQM
+237 VDDELEEDVFIQM
-250 ANAMDLSYEMIKE
+250 SNAMDLSYEMIND
-263 IQTRARSGEDVV
+263 IQTRARNGEDVCK
-275 RPRWPVIL
+275 PRWPVIL
-283 MRTAKGWTGTTTY
+283 MRTAKGWTGTAEHG
-296 NGKKLEGNCESH
+296 GKKLEGNCESH

-317 DKGHLDALDS
+317 DVSHLTALNT

-334 SELYQINDKG
+334 DELCEINAEGQITFDK
-344 ELIFDEEI
+344 DI
-352 QSLLP
+352 QSLIP
-357 PKELTCGQQH
+357 PKHLCCGRQH

-377 LEQPD
+377 LAQPD
-382 LQKLAYGP
+382 LKKLSYGP
-390 ETPRGARGLSMYK
+390 ETPRGTRGVSMYK

-409 DAMKLNREQRN
+409 DAFKLNRDQRN

-442 RAWQWPIEEWDQD
+442 RAWQWPIKSWDQD

-544 SFLGAMLEKHPK
+544 SFLGAMLEKHPD
-556 IISAYLPADGNST
+556 IISAYLPADGNTT
-569 LVYTERA
+569 LTYTERA
-576 YEDRDKLNIIVAGK
+576 YEDRDKLNILVAGK
-590 KDLPQWLTLD
+590 KDLPQWLSLD
-600 EARKQAKDGVM
+600 ESRKQTEDGVM
-611 VWDFASDDNPD
+611 VWDFASDENPD
-622 VVLVGCGDYVTQEA
+622 VVLAGCGDYVTQEC
-636 MAALVVIREIL
+636 MASLVLIRELL

-653 FVSVTELTSSGLG
+653 FVSVTELNSNGLG
-666 SLDFQSKPWLMDEIF
+666 SRDFQAKPWLMDEIF
-681 TEDKGVI
+681 TEDKGVV

-696 TIKKLVFDYKGSDRF
+696 TIKKLVFDYKGSRRF

-755 TQHVS
+755 TQHVA

-772 RNYIKANGVDPISL
+772 RNYIKANGVDPQEI

>member
-1 MGLFMSQQQEISAL
+1 MSQQQEITAL

-36 LHKRPLSHQDIK
+36 LHKRPLEHSDIK

-64 YANVNRLIVKN
+64 YANVNRLIKKTN
-75 QRSFVYLVG
+75 RPFLYLVG

-99 GSLSHYYPD
+99 GSLSHFYPET
-108 IIPYNEDGITDICQK
+108 IPYNETGIEDICKK

-156 GAVLDNPDLIAAC
+156 GAVLDNPNLIATV
-169 LVGDG
+169 LIGDG

-180 LAASWYANRLVDP
+180 LAASWYANRLVSP
-193 ATNGAVLP
+193 ANNGAVLP

-218 MSHEELDLEFRG
+218 MSHEELELEFKG

-237 VDDELEEDIYVQM
+237 VDSDLEEDVYLQM
-250 ANAMDLSYEMIKE
+250 TKAMDEAYSMIDA
-263 IQTRARSGEDVV
+263 IQTKARSGEDIVK
-275 RPRWPVIL
+275 PCWPVIL
-283 MRTAKGWTGTTTY
+283 MRTAKGWTGVAED
-296 NGKKLEGNCESH
+296 NGKKLEGNCDSH
-308 QVIVNKCAT
+308 QVIVNKCAK
-317 DKGHLDALDS
+317 DKQHLEALDQ

-334 SELYQINDKG
+334 SELYSINEQNQIVFDK
-344 ELIFDEEI
+344 DI

-357 PKELTCGQQH
+357 PKELCCGRQH
-367 LSYGGEVVRA
+367 LSYGGEVVRSLNNPK
-377 LEQPD
+377 LED
-382 LQKLAYGP
+382 LAYGA
-390 ETPRGARGLSMYK
+390 ETPRGQRGYSMLK
-403 MGEWMR
+403 MGQWMR
-409 DAMKLNREQRN
+409 DAFKLNRDQRN

-442 RAWQWPIEEWDQD
+442 RAWQWPIESWDED
-455 MARDGRVIE
+455 MSRDGRVLE
-464 LLSENLLFGMMHGYT
+464 LLSENLLFGMLHGYT

-484 AMFPTYEAFSQVV
+484 GMFPTYESFSQVV

-544 SFLGAMLEKHPK
+544 SFLGAMLEKHPE
-556 IISAYLPADGNST
+556 IISAYLPADANST

-576 YEDRDKLNIIVAGK
+576 FADRDKLNIIAAGK
-590 KDLPQWLTLD
+590 KELPQWLTLD
-600 EARKQAKDGVM
+600 EARQQAKDGVM

-622 VVLVGCGDYVTQEA
+622 VVLAGCGDYVTQEC
-636 MAALVVIREIL
+636 MASLVILRELL
-647 PRVRIR
+647 PRVRVR

-666 SLDFQSKPWLMDEIF
+666 SRKFQSKPWMMDEIF
-681 TEDKGVI
+681 TADKGVV

-696 TIKKLVFDYKGSDRF
+696 TIKKLVFDYKGSHRF

-755 TQHVS
+755 TQHVA
-760 ITTDMLQRLVEH
+760 ITTDMLQRLVDH
-772 RNYIKANGVDPISL
+772 RNYIKANGVDPESI

>member
-1 MGLFMSQQQEISAL
+1 MTQAREITAL
-15 KKFVRATNFLATSQI
+15 KKLVRASNFLATSQI
-30 YLKQNV
+30 YLKKNV
-36 LHKRPLSHQDIK
+36 LHKRPLEHGDIK

-64 YANVNRLIVKN
+64 YAHVNRLIVKN
-75 QRSFVYLVG
+75 QRPFLYLVG

-90 AVQANLFME
+90 AVQANLFIE

-108 IIPYNEDGITDICQK
+108 IIPYNEDGIVDICKK

-147 LGYSLSVAW
+147 LGYSLSVGF
-156 GAVLDNPDLIAAC
+156 GAVLDNPNLIATV

-174 ESETGP
+174 EAETGP
-180 LAASWYANRLVDP
+180 LAASWYANRLINP
-193 ATNGAVLP
+193 ATDGAVLP

-237 VDDELEEDIYVQM
+237 VDDQEEGDVYVTM
-250 ANAMDLSYEMIKE
+250 AEAMDKAYEI
-263 IQTRARSGEDVV
+263 INDVQTRARNGEDVEK
-275 RPRWPVIL
+275 PRWPVIL
-283 MRTAKGWTGTTTY
+283 MRTAKGWTGVSED
-296 NGKKLEGNCESH
+296 NGNKLEGNCDSH

-317 DKGHLDALDS
+317 NKEHLEALDA

-334 SELYQINDKG
+334 DELYKQDAHGHLTFDK
-344 ELIFDEEI
+344 DI

-357 PKELTCGQQH
+357 PKELCCGRQH

-377 LEQPD
+377 LNNPD
-382 LQKLAYGP
+382 LNKLSYGP
-390 ETPRGARGLSMYK
+390 EVPRGHRGFSMNK

-409 DAMKLNREQRN
+409 EAFKLNRDQRN

-442 RAWQWPIEEWDQD
+442 RAWQWPIEEWDKD
-455 MARDGRVIE
+455 MARDGRVLE
-464 LLSENLLFGMMHGYT
+464 LLSENLLFGMLHGYT

-484 AMFPTYEAFSQVV
+484 GMFPTYESFSQVI

-508 YASQGVHFRKPV
+508 YASQGVHFRKPL

-556 IISAYLPADGNST
+556 ITSAYLPADANST
-569 LVYTERA
+569 LVYTEKA
-576 YEDRDKLNIIVAGK
+576 YAGRDKLNILVAGK
-590 KDLPQWLTLD
+590 KELPQWLNLE
-600 EARKQAKDGVM
+600 EARKQAADGVM
-611 VWDFASDDNPD
+611 VWDFASDENPD
-622 VVLVGCGDYVTQEA
+622 VILAACGDYVTQEA
-636 MAALVVIREIL
+636 MAALVLIREML
-647 PRVRIR
+647 PRVRVR

-666 SLDFQSKPWLMDEIF
+666 SPEFQAKPWLMDEIF
-681 TEDKGVI
+681 TEDKGVV

-696 TIKKLVFDYKGSDRF
+696 TIKKLIFDYKGCKRF

-732 GTSRYHLVIDMA
+732 GTSRFHLVIDMA

-755 TQHVS
+755 PQHVD
-760 ITTDMLQRLVEH
+760 ITTDMLQRLVDH
-772 RNYIKANGVDPISL
+772 NNYIKVHGVDPKHI
-786 ENWVWT
+786 EDWVWT

>member
-1 MGLFMSQQQEISAL
+1 MTTTHEINAL
-15 KKFVRATNFLATSQI
+15 KKYVRATNFLATSQI

-36 LHKRPLSHQDIK
+36 LHKRPLAHSDIK

-64 YANVNRLIVKN
+64 YANVNRLIVKHN
-75 QRSFVYLVG
+75 RPFIYLVG

-90 AVQANLFME
+90 AVQANLFIE
-99 GSLSHYYPD
+99 GSLSHYYPET
-108 IIPYNEDGITDICQK
+108 IPYNETGIEDICKK

-147 LGYSLSVAW
+147 L
-156 GAVLDNPDLIAAC
+156 
-169 LVGDG
+169 
-174 ESETGP
+174 
-180 LAASWYANRLVDP
+180 

-237 VDDELEEDIYVQM
+237 VDSEAEEDIYVQM
-250 ANAMDLSYEMIKE
+250 ATAMDTAYSMIND
-263 IQTRARSGEDVV
+263 IQARARKGEDIVK
-275 RPRWPVIL
+275 PRWPVIL
-283 MRTAKGWTGTTTY
+283 MRTAKGWTGVSEY

-317 DKGHLDALDS
+317 DKGHLAALDN
-327 WLASYKF
+327 WLASYQF
-334 SELYQINDKG
+334 QELYQINAQG
-344 ELIFDEEI
+344 ELIFDADI
-352 QSLLP
+352 SSLIP
-357 PKELTCGQQH
+357 PKHLACGRQH
-367 LSYGGEVVRA
+367 LTYGGEVVRA
-377 LEQPD
+377 LSNPD
-382 LQKLAYGP
+382 LEKLSYGP
-390 ETPRGARGLSMYK
+390 EVPRGHRGYSMLK

-409 DAMKLNREQRN
+409 DAFKLNRDQRN

-442 RAWQWPIEEWDQD
+442 RAWQWPIESWDED
-455 MARDGRVIE
+455 MSRDGRVLE
-464 LLSENLLFGMMHGYT
+464 LLSENLLFGMLHGYT

-484 AMFPTYEAFSQVV
+484 GMFPTYESFSQVV

-508 YASQGVHFRKPV
+508 YASQGVHFRKPL
-520 PSCNVVLSS
+520 PACNVVLSS

-556 IISAYLPADGNST
+556 IISAYLPADANST

-576 YEDRDKLNIIVAGK
+576 
-590 KDLPQWLTLD
+590 
-600 EARKQAKDGVM
+600 VM
-611 VWDFASDDNPD
+611 VWDFASDENPD
-622 VVLVGCGDYVTQEA
+622 IVLAGCGDYVTQEC
-636 MAALVVIREIL
+636 MASLVIIREML

-653 FVSVTELTSSGLG
+653 FVSVTELSSDGLG
-666 SLDFQSKPWLMDEIF
+666 SRKFKEKPWMMDEIF
-681 TEDKGVI
+681 TQDKGVV

-696 TIKKLVFDYKGSDRF
+696 TIKKLIFDYKGSRRF

-755 TQHVS
+755 TKHVS
-760 ITTDMLQRLVEH
+760 ITTDMLQRLVDH
-772 RNYIKANGVDPISL
+772 RNYIKAHGVDPTEI

>member
-1 MGLFMSQQQEISAL
+1 MTHIHEINAL
-15 KKFVRATNFLATSQI
+15 KKYVRATNFLATSQI

-36 LHKRPLSHQDIK
+36 LHKRPLAHSDIK

-64 YANVNRLIVKN
+64 YANINRLIVKHN
-75 QRSFVYLVG
+75 RPFIYLVG

-90 AVQANLFME
+90 AVQANLFLE
-99 GSLSHYYPD
+99 GSLSHFYPET
-108 IIPYNEDGITDICQK
+108 IPYNETGIEDICKK

-147 LGYSLSVAW
+147 LGYSLSVGW
-156 GAVLDNPDLIAAC
+156 GAVLDNPDLIATV
-169 LVGDG
+169 LIGDG

-180 LAASWYANRLVDP
+180 LAASWYANRLVSP

-230 LGYHPII
+230 LGYFPII
-237 VDDELEEDIYVQM
+237 VDSDAEEDIYVQM
-250 ANAMDLSYEMIKE
+250 TNAMDTAYSMINE

-275 RPRWPVIL
+275 KPRWPVIL
-283 MRTAKGWTGTTTY
+283 MRTAKGWTGVSEY
-296 NGKKLEGNCESH
+296 NGVKLEGNCESH

-317 DKGHLDALDS
+317 DKGHLDALNN
-327 WLASYKF
+327 WLASYHF
-334 SELYQINDKG
+334 QELYHMNDKG
-344 ELIFDEEI
+344 ELIFDADI
-352 QSLLP
+352 CSLIP
-357 PKELTCGQQH
+357 PKQLACGRQH
-367 LSYGGEVVRA
+367 LTYGGEVVRA
-377 LEQPD
+377 LSNPD
-382 LQKLAYGP
+382 LEKLCYGP
-390 ETPRGARGLSMYK
+390 EVPRGQRGFSMLK
-403 MGEWMR
+403 MGQWMR
-409 DAMKLNREQRN
+409 DAFKLNRDQNN

-442 RAWQWPIEEWDQD
+442 RAWQWPIESWDED
-455 MARDGRVIE
+455 MSRDGRVIE
-464 LLSENLLFGMMHGYT
+464 LLSENLLFGMLHGYT

-484 AMFPTYEAFSQVV
+484 GMFPTYESFSQVV

-508 YASQGVHFRKPV
+508 YASQGVHFRKPL
-520 PSCNVVLSS
+520 PACNVVLSS

-556 IISAYLPADGNST
+556 IISAYLPADANST

-576 YEDRDKLNIIVAGK
+576 FADRDKLNILVAGK
-590 KDLPQWLTLD
+590 KELPQWLSLE

-611 VWDFASDDNPD
+611 VWDFASDENPD
-622 VVLVGCGDYVTQEA
+622 IVLAGCGDYVTQEC
-636 MAALVVIREIL
+636 MASLVLIRELL
-647 PRVRIR
+647 PRARIR
-653 FVSVTELTSSGLG
+653 FVSVTELSSDGLG
-666 SLDFQSKPWLMDEIF
+666 SRKFKEKPWLMDEIF
-681 TEDKGVI
+681 TQDKGVV

-696 TIKKLVFDYKGSDRF
+696 TIKKLIFDYKGSRRF

-726 DMGVRN
+726 NMGVRN

-760 ITTDMLQRLVEH
+760 ITTDMLQRLVDH
-772 RNYIKANGVDPISL
+772 RNYIKANGVDPIEI

>member
-1 MGLFMSQQQEISAL
+1 MTQATEITAL

-30 YLKQNV
+30 YLKNNV
-36 LHKRPLSHQDIK
+36 LHKQPLSHSDIK

-64 YANVNRLIVKN
+64 YANINRLIVKN
-75 QRSFVYLVG
+75 NRSFIYLVG

-90 AVQANLFME
+90 AVQANLFVE
-99 GSLSHYYPD
+99 GSLSHFYPEV
-108 IIPYNEDGITDICQK
+108 IPYNEDGLIDICNK

-147 LGYSLSVAW
+147 LGYSLSVGF
-156 GAVLDNPDLIAAC
+156 GAILDNPDLIATV

-174 ESETGP
+174 EAETGP
-180 LAASWYANRLVDP
+180 LAASWYANRLVNP
-193 ATNGAVLP
+193 ATDGAVLP

-237 VDDELEEDIYVQM
+237 VDDELEEDVYIQM
-250 ANAMDLSYEMIKE
+250 ANAMDTSYDMISDL
-263 IQTRARSGEDVV
+263 QTRARNGEDVV
-275 RPRWPVIL
+275 KPRWPVIL
-283 MRTAKGWTGTTTY
+283 MRTAKGWTGVAED
-296 NGKKLEGNCESH
+296 NGNKLEGNCESH

-317 DKGHLDALDS
+317 NKQHLDALDG

-334 SELYQINDKG
+334 NELYEMNAKG
-344 ELIFDEEI
+344 ELIFDKDI
-352 QSLLP
+352 QSLIPNKDLC
-357 PKELTCGQQH
+357 CGRQH
-367 LSYGGEVVRA
+367 LGYGGEVVRA
-377 LEQPD
+377 LTNPD
-382 LQKLAYGP
+382 LDKLSYGP
-390 ETPRGARGLSMYK
+390 EVPRGQRGYSMNK

-409 DAMKLNREQRN
+409 DAFKLNRDQRN

-455 MARDGRVIE
+455 MARDGRVLE
-464 LLSENLLFGMMHGYT
+464 LLSENLLFGMLHGYT

-484 AMFPTYEAFSQVV
+484 GMLPTYEAFSQVI

-508 YASQGVHFRKPV
+508 YASQGVHFRKPL

-556 IISAYLPADGNST
+556 IISAYLPADANTT
-569 LVYTERA
+569 LVYTEKA
-576 YEDRDKLNIIVAGK
+576 YAGRDKLNIIAAGK
-590 KDLPQWLTLD
+590 KELPQWLNLE

-611 VWDFASDDNPD
+611 AWDFASDENPD
-622 VVLVGCGDYVTQEA
+622 VVMAACGDYVTQES
-636 MAALVVIREIL
+636 MASLVLIREML
-647 PRVRIR
+647 PKVRIR

-666 SLDFQSKPWLMDEIF
+666 SLDFQAQPWLMDEVF
-681 TEDKGVI
+681 TADKGVV

-696 TIKKLVFDYKGSDRF
+696 TIKKLVFDYKGSKRF

-755 TQHVS
+755 TQHVT

-772 RNYIKANGVDPISL
+772 RNYIKANGVDPENI

>member
-1 MGLFMSQQQEISAL
+1 MTHIHEINAL
-15 KKFVRATNFLATSQI
+15 KKYVRATNFLATSQI

-36 LHKRPLSHQDIK
+36 LHKRPLAHSDIK

-64 YANVNRLIVKN
+64 YANINRLIVKHN
-75 QRSFVYLVG
+75 RPFIYLVG

-90 AVQANLFME
+90 AVQANLFLE
-99 GSLSHYYPD
+99 GSLSHFYPET
-108 IIPYNEDGITDICQK
+108 IPYNETGIEDICKK

-147 LGYSLSVAW
+147 LGYSLSVGW
-156 GAVLDNPDLIAAC
+156 GAVLDNPDLIATV
-169 LVGDG
+169 LIGDG

-180 LAASWYANRLVDP
+180 LAASWYANRLVSP

-230 LGYHPII
+230 LGYFPII
-237 VDDELEEDIYVQM
+237 VDSDAEEDIYVQM
-250 ANAMDLSYEMIKE
+250 TNAMDTAYSMINE

-275 RPRWPVIL
+275 KPRWPVIL
-283 MRTAKGWTGTTTY
+283 MRTAKGWTGVSEY
-296 NGKKLEGNCESH
+296 NGVKLEGNCESH

-317 DKGHLDALDS
+317 DKGHLDSLNN
-327 WLASYKF
+327 WLASYHF
-334 SELYQINDKG
+334 QELYHMNDKG
-344 ELIFDEEI
+344 ELIFDADI
-352 QSLLP
+352 CSLIP
-357 PKELTCGQQH
+357 PKQLACGRQH
-367 LSYGGEVVRA
+367 LTYGGEVVRA
-377 LEQPD
+377 LSNPD
-382 LQKLAYGP
+382 LEKLCYGP
-390 ETPRGARGLSMYK
+390 EVPRGQRGFSMLK
-403 MGEWMR
+403 MGQWMR
-409 DAMKLNREQRN
+409 DAFKLNRDQNN

-442 RAWQWPIEEWDQD
+442 RAWQWPIESWDED
-455 MARDGRVIE
+455 MSRDGRVIE
-464 LLSENLLFGMMHGYT
+464 LLSENLLFGMLHGYT

-484 AMFPTYEAFSQVV
+484 GMFPTYESFSQVV

-508 YASQGVHFRKPV
+508 YASQGVHFRKPL
-520 PSCNVVLSS
+520 PACNVVLSS
-529 LLERQDHNGYSHQNP
+529 LLEHQDHNGYSHQNP

-556 IISAYLPADGNST
+556 IISAYLPADANST

-576 YEDRDKLNIIVAGK
+576 FADRDKLNILVAGK
-590 KDLPQWLTLD
+590 KELPQWLSLE

-611 VWDFASDDNPD
+611 VWDFASDENPD
-622 VVLVGCGDYVTQEA
+622 IVLAGCGDYVTQEC
-636 MAALVVIREIL
+636 MASLVLIRELL
-647 PRVRIR
+647 PRARIR
-653 FVSVTELTSSGLG
+653 FVSVTELSSDGLG
-666 SLDFQSKPWLMDEIF
+666 SRKFKEKPWLMDEIF
-681 TEDKGVI
+681 TQDKGVV

-696 TIKKLVFDYKGSDRF
+696 TIKKLIFDYKGSRRF

-760 ITTDMLQRLVEH
+760 ITTDMLQRLVDH
-772 RNYIKANGVDPISL
+772 RNYIKANGVDPIEI

>member
-1 MGLFMSQQQEISAL
+1 MTHIHEINAL
-15 KKFVRATNFLATSQI
+15 KKYVRATNFLATSQI

-36 LHKRPLSHQDIK
+36 LHKRPLAHSDIK

-64 YANVNRLIVKN
+64 YANINRLIVKHN
-75 QRSFVYLVG
+75 RPFIYLVG

-90 AVQANLFME
+90 AVQANLFLE
-99 GSLSHYYPD
+99 GSLSHFYPET
-108 IIPYNEDGITDICQK
+108 IPYNETGIEDICKK

-141 ILEGGE
+141 ILEGE
-147 LGYSLSVAW
+147 LGYSLSVGW
-156 GAVLDNPDLIAAC
+156 GAVLDNPDLIATV
-169 LVGDG
+169 LIGDG

-180 LAASWYANRLVDP
+180 LAASWYANRLVSP

-230 LGYHPII
+230 LGYFPII
-237 VDDELEEDIYVQM
+237 VDSDAEEDIYVQM
-250 ANAMDLSYEMIKE
+250 TNAMDTAYSMINE

-275 RPRWPVIL
+275 KPRWPVIL
-283 MRTAKGWTGTTTY
+283 MRTAKGWTGVSEY
-296 NGKKLEGNCESH
+296 NGVKLEGNCESH

-317 DKGHLDALDS
+317 DKGHLDALNN
-327 WLASYKF
+327 WLASYHF
-334 SELYQINDKG
+334 QELYHMNDKG
-344 ELIFDEEI
+344 ELIFDADI
-352 QSLLP
+352 CSLIP
-357 PKELTCGQQH
+357 PKQLACGRQH
-367 LSYGGEVVRA
+367 LTYGGEVVRA
-377 LEQPD
+377 LSNPD
-382 LQKLAYGP
+382 LEKLCYGP
-390 ETPRGARGLSMYK
+390 EVPRGQRGFSMLK
-403 MGEWMR
+403 MGQWMR
-409 DAMKLNREQRN
+409 DAFKLNRDQNN

-442 RAWQWPIEEWDQD
+442 RAWQWPIESWDED
-455 MARDGRVIE
+455 ISRDGRVIE
-464 LLSENLLFGMMHGYT
+464 LLSENLLFGMLHGYT

-484 AMFPTYEAFSQVV
+484 GMFPTYESFSQVV

-508 YASQGVHFRKPV
+508 YASQGVHFRKPL
-520 PSCNVVLSS
+520 PACNVVLSS

-556 IISAYLPADGNST
+556 IISAYLPADANST

-576 YEDRDKLNIIVAGK
+576 FADRDKLNILVAGK
-590 KDLPQWLTLD
+590 KELPQWLSLE

-611 VWDFASDDNPD
+611 VWDFASDENPD
-622 VVLVGCGDYVTQEA
+622 IVLAGCGDYVTQEC
-636 MAALVVIREIL
+636 MASLVLIRELL
-647 PRVRIR
+647 PRARIR
-653 FVSVTELTSSGLG
+653 FVSVTELSSDGLG
-666 SLDFQSKPWLMDEIF
+666 SRKFKEKPWLMDEIF
-681 TEDKGVI
+681 TQDKGVV

-696 TIKKLVFDYKGSDRF
+696 TIKKLIFDYKGSRRF

-760 ITTDMLQRLVEH
+760 ITTDMLQRLVDH
-772 RNYIKANGVDPISL
+772 RNYIKANGVDPIEI

>member
-1 MGLFMSQQQEISAL
+1 MTHIHEINAL
-15 KKFVRATNFLATSQI
+15 KKYVRATNFLATSQI

-36 LHKRPLSHQDIK
+36 LHKRPLAHSDIK

-64 YANVNRLIVKN
+64 YANINRLIVKHN
-75 QRSFVYLVG
+75 RPFIYLVG

-90 AVQANLFME
+90 AVQANLFLE
-99 GSLSHYYPD
+99 GSLSHFYPET
-108 IIPYNEDGITDICQK
+108 IPYNETGIEDICKK

-147 LGYSLSVAW
+147 LGYSLSVGW
-156 GAVLDNPDLIAAC
+156 GAVLDNPDLIATV
-169 LVGDG
+169 LIGDG

-180 LAASWYANRLVDP
+180 LAASWYANRLVSP

-230 LGYHPII
+230 LGYFPII
-237 VDDELEEDIYVQM
+237 VDSDAEEDIYVQM
-250 ANAMDLSYEMIKE
+250 TNAMDTAYSMINE

-275 RPRWPVIL
+275 KPRRPVIL
-283 MRTAKGWTGTTTY
+283 MRTAKGWTGVSEY
-296 NGKKLEGNCESH
+296 NGVKLEGNCESH

-317 DKGHLDALDS
+317 DKGHLDSLNN
-327 WLASYKF
+327 WLASYHF
-334 SELYQINDKG
+334 QELYHMNDKG
-344 ELIFDEEI
+344 ELIFDADI
-352 QSLLP
+352 CSLIP
-357 PKELTCGQQH
+357 PKQLACGRQH
-367 LSYGGEVVRA
+367 LTYGGEVVRA
-377 LEQPD
+377 LSNPD
-382 LQKLAYGP
+382 LEKLCYGP
-390 ETPRGARGLSMYK
+390 EVPRGQRGFSMLK
-403 MGEWMR
+403 MGQWMR
-409 DAMKLNREQRN
+409 DAFKLNRDQNN

-442 RAWQWPIEEWDQD
+442 RAWQWPIESWDED
-455 MARDGRVIE
+455 MSRDGRVIE
-464 LLSENLLFGMMHGYT
+464 LLSENLLFGMLHGYT

-484 AMFPTYEAFSQVV
+484 GMFPTYESFSQVV

-508 YASQGVHFRKPV
+508 YASQGVHFRKPL
-520 PSCNVVLSS
+520 PACNVVLSS

-556 IISAYLPADGNST
+556 IISAYLPADANST

-576 YEDRDKLNIIVAGK
+576 FADRDKLNILVAGK
-590 KDLPQWLTLD
+590 KELPQWLSLE

-611 VWDFASDDNPD
+611 VWDFASDENPD
-622 VVLVGCGDYVTQEA
+622 IVLAGCGDYVTQEC
-636 MAALVVIREIL
+636 MASLVLIRELL
-647 PRVRIR
+647 PRARIR
-653 FVSVTELTSSGLG
+653 FVSVTELSSDGLG
-666 SLDFQSKPWLMDEIF
+666 SRKFKEKPWLMDEIF
-681 TEDKGVI
+681 TQDKGVV

-696 TIKKLVFDYKGSDRF
+696 TIKKLIFDYKGSRRF

-760 ITTDMLQRLVEH
+760 ITTDMLQRLVDH
-772 RNYIKANGVDPISL
+772 RNYIKANGVDPIEI

>member
-1 MGLFMSQQQEISAL
+1 MTHSNEINAL
-15 KKFVRATNFLATSQI
+15 KKYVRATNFLATSQI

-36 LHKRPLSHQDIK
+36 LHKRPLAHSDIK

-64 YANVNRLIVKN
+64 YANINRLIVKHN
-75 QRSFVYLVG
+75 RPFIYLVG

-90 AVQANLFME
+90 AVQANLFLE
-99 GSLSHYYPD
+99 GSLSHYYPET
-108 IIPYNEDGITDICQK
+108 IPYNETGIEDICKK

-147 LGYSLSVAW
+147 LGYSLAVGW
-156 GAVLDNPDLIAAC
+156 GAVLDNPDLIATV
-169 LVGDG
+169 LIGDG

-180 LAASWYANRLVDP
+180 LAASWYANRLVSP

-230 LGYHPII
+230 LGYFPII
-237 VDDELEEDIYVQM
+237 VDSEQEEDVYQQM
-250 ANAMDLSYEMIKE
+250 LNAMDTAYGMINE
-263 IQTRARSGEDVV
+263 IQHRARSGEDVV
-275 RPRWPVIL
+275 KPRWPVIL
-283 MRTAKGWTGTTTY
+283 MRTAKGWTGVSEY

-317 DKGHLDALDS
+317 DKGHLEALDT
-327 WLASYKF
+327 WLANYHF
-334 SELYQINDKG
+334 QELYHMNEKG
-344 ELIFDEEI
+344 ELIFDTDI
-352 QSLLP
+352 CSLIP
-357 PKELTCGQQH
+357 PKHLTCGRQH
-367 LSYGGEVVRA
+367 LAYGGEVVRA
-377 LEQPD
+377 LSNPD
-382 LQKLAYGP
+382 LEKLSYGP
-390 ETPRGARGLSMYK
+390 EVPRGHRGYSMLK
-403 MGEWMR
+403 MGQWMR
-409 DAMKLNREQRN
+409 DAFRLNRDQHN

-428 TYSNQLQAVFEETD
+428 TYSNQLQSVFEETD
-442 RAWQWPIEEWDQD
+442 RAWQWPIESWDED
-455 MARDGRVIE
+455 MSRDGRVLE
-464 LLSENLLFGMMHGYT
+464 LLSENLLFGMLHGYT

-484 AMFPTYEAFSQVV
+484 GMFPTYESFSQVV

-508 YASQGVHFRKPV
+508 YASQGVHFRKPL

-556 IISAYLPADGNST
+556 IISAYLPADANST

-576 YEDRDKLNIIVAGK
+576 FSDRDKLNILVAGK
-590 KDLPQWLTLD
+590 KELPQWLSLE

-611 VWDFASDDNPD
+611 VWDFASDENPD
-622 VVLVGCGDYVTQEA
+622 IVLAGCGDYVTQEC
-636 MAALVVIREIL
+636 MASLVLIRELL

-653 FVSVTELTSSGLG
+653 FVSVTELSSDGLG
-666 SLDFQSKPWLMDEIF
+666 SRKFKEKPWLMDEIF
-681 TEDKGVI
+681 TQDKGVV

-696 TIKKLVFDYKGSDRF
+696 TIKKLIFDYKGSRRF

-755 TQHVS
+755 TKHVS
-760 ITTDMLQRLVEH
+760 ITTDMLQKLVDH
-772 RNYIKANGVDPISL
+772 RAYIKANGVDPVEI
-786 ENWVWT
+786 ENWIWT

>member
-1 MGLFMSQQQEISAL
+1 MTQVHEINAL
-15 KKFVRATNFLATSQI
+15 KKYVRATNFLATSQI

-36 LHKRPLSHQDIK
+36 LHKRPLAHTDIK

-64 YANVNRLIVKN
+64 YANINRLIVKHN
-75 QRSFVYLVG
+75 RSFIYLVG

-99 GSLSHYYPD
+99 GSLSHFYPET
-108 IIPYNEDGITDICQK
+108 IPYNETGIEDICKK

-147 LGYSLSVAW
+147 LGYSLSVGW
-156 GAVLDNPDLIAAC
+156 GAVLDNPDLIATV
-169 LVGDG
+169 LIGDG
-174 ESETGP
+174 EAETGP
-180 LAASWYANRLVDP
+180 LAASWYANRLVSP
-193 ATNGAVLP
+193 ATSGAVLP

-218 MSHEELDLEFRG
+218 MSHEELDMEFRG
-230 LGYHPII
+230 LGYFPII
-237 VDDELEEDIYVQM
+237 VDNELAEDIYVQM
-250 ANAMDLSYEMIKE
+250 TNAMDTAYTMIND
-263 IQTRARSGEDVV
+263 IQRRARSGEDVV
-275 RPRWPVIL
+275 KPKWPVIL
-283 MRTAKGWTGTTTY
+283 MRTAKGWTGVSEY
-296 NGKKLEGNCESH
+296 SGKKLEGNCESH

-317 DKGHLDALDS
+317 DKGHLEALDN
-327 WLASYKF
+327 WLASYNF
-334 SELYQINDKG
+334 QELYQMNEKG
-344 ELIFDEEI
+344 ELIFDADI
-352 QSLLP
+352 CSLIP
-357 PKELTCGQQH
+357 PKQLACGRQH
-367 LSYGGEVVRA
+367 LTYGGEVVRA
-377 LEQPD
+377 LNNPD
-382 LQKLAYGP
+382 LEKLCYGP
-390 ETPRGARGLSMYK
+390 EVPRGHRGYSMLK

-409 DAMKLNREQRN
+409 DAFKLNRDQRN

-442 RAWQWPIEEWDQD
+442 RAWQWPIESWDED
-455 MARDGRVIE
+455 MSREGRVIE
-464 LLSENLLFGMMHGYT
+464 LLSENLLFGMLHGYT

-484 AMFPTYEAFSQVV
+484 GMLPTYEAFSQVI

-508 YASQGVHFRKPV
+508 YASQGVHFRKPL
-520 PSCNVVLSS
+520 PACNVVLSS

-556 IISAYLPADGNST
+556 IISAYLPADANST

-576 YEDRDKLNIIVAGK
+576 YADRDKLNILVAGK
-590 KDLPQWLTLD
+590 KELPQWLSLE

-611 VWDFASDDNPD
+611 VWDFASDENPD
-622 VVLVGCGDYVTQEA
+622 IVLAGCGDYVTQEC
-636 MAALVVIREIL
+636 MAALVAIRELL

-653 FVSVTELTSSGLG
+653 FVSVTELSSDGLG
-666 SLDFQSKPWLMDEIF
+666 SRKFKEKPWLMDEIF
-681 TEDKGVI
+681 TQDKGVV

-696 TIKKLVFDYKGSDRF
+696 TIKKLVFDYKGSRRF

-755 TQHVS
+755 TVHVS
-760 ITTDMLQRLVEH
+760 ITTNMLQKLVDH
-772 RNYIKANGVDPISL
+772 RNYIKANGVDPIEI
-786 ENWVWT
+786 ENWIWT

>member
-1 MGLFMSQQQEISAL
+1 MSQQEIKAL

-36 LHKRPLSHQDIK
+36 LHKRPLAHGDIK

-64 YANVNRLIVKN
+64 YANVNRLIKKN
-75 QRSFVYLVG
+75 NRSFLYLVG

-99 GSLSHYYPD
+99 GSLSHFYPD
-108 IIPYNEDGITDICQK
+108 TIPYNETGIEDICKK

-147 LGYSLSVAW
+147 LGYSLAVAW
-156 GAVLDNPDLIAAC
+156 GAVLDNPDLIATV
-169 LVGDG
+169 LIGDG

-180 LAASWYANRLVDP
+180 LAASWYANRLVSP
-193 ATNGAVLP
+193 ANNGAVLP

-218 MSHEELDLEFRG
+218 MSHEELEMEFKG
-230 LGYHPII
+230 LGYFPII
-237 VDDELEEDIYVQM
+237 VDSDLEEDVYIQM
-250 ANAMDLSYEMIKE
+250 TKAMDTSYEMINA
-263 IQTRARSGEDVV
+263 IQTKARNGEDVV
-275 RPRWPVIL
+275 KPRWPVIL
-283 MRTAKGWTGTTTY
+283 MRTAKGWTGVTED

-317 DKGHLDALDS
+317 NKEHLDALDT
-327 WLASYKF
+327 WLASYRF
-334 SELYQINDKG
+334 HELYSINENNQI
-344 ELIFDEEI
+344 IFDEDI

-357 PKELTCGQQH
+357 PKELTCGRQH

-377 LEQPD
+377 LTTPD
-382 LQKLAYGP
+382 LTSLAYGA
-390 ETPRGARGLSMYK
+390 ETPRGQRGYSMLK
-403 MGEWMR
+403 MGQWMR
-409 DAMKLNREQRN
+409 DAFKLNRDQRN

-442 RAWQWPIEEWDQD
+442 RAWQWPIESWDED
-455 MARDGRVIE
+455 MSRDGRVLE
-464 LLSENLLFGMMHGYT
+464 LLSENLLFGMLHGYT

-484 AMFPTYEAFSQVV
+484 GMFPTYESFSQVV

-520 PSCNVVLSS
+520 PACNVVLSS

-544 SFLGAMLEKHPK
+544 SFLGAMLEKHPE
-556 IISAYLPADGNST
+556 IISAYLPADANCT

-576 YEDRDKLNIIVAGK
+576 FADRDKLNIIAAGK
-590 KDLPQWLTLD
+590 KELPQWLTLD
-600 EARKQAKDGVM
+600 EARQQAKDGVM
-611 VWDFASDDNPD
+611 VWDFASDENPD
-622 VVLVGCGDYVTQEA
+622 VVLAGCGDYVTQECLA
-636 MAALVVIREIL
+636 SLVLLRELL
-647 PRVRIR
+647 PRVRVR

-666 SLDFQSKPWLMDEIF
+666 SRKFQSKPWKMDEIF
-681 TEDKGVI
+681 TEDKGVV

-696 TIKKLVFDYKGSDRF
+696 TIKKLVFDYKGSHRF

-755 TQHVS
+755 TQHVG
-760 ITTDMLQRLVEH
+760 ITTDMLQRLVDH
-772 RNYIKANGVDPISL
+772 RNYIKANGIDPSNI
-786 ENWVWT
+786 EDWVWT

>member
-1 MGLFMSQQQEISAL
+1 MTQAREITAL
-15 KKFVRATNFLATSQI
+15 KKLVRASNFLATSQI
-30 YLKQNV
+30 YLKKNV
-36 LHKRPLSHQDIK
+36 LHKRPLEHGDIK

-64 YANVNRLIVKN
+64 YAHVNRLIVKN
-75 QRSFVYLVG
+75 QRPFLYLVG

-90 AVQANLFME
+90 AVQANLFIE

-108 IIPYNEDGITDICQK
+108 IIPYNEDGIVDICKK

-147 LGYSLSVAW
+147 LGYSLSVGF
-156 GAVLDNPDLIAAC
+156 GAVLDNPNLIATV

-174 ESETGP
+174 EAETGP
-180 LAASWYANRLVDP
+180 LAASWYANRLINP
-193 ATNGAVLP
+193 ATDGAVLP

-237 VDDELEEDIYVQM
+237 VDDQEEGDVYVTM
-250 ANAMDLSYEMIKE
+250 AEAMDKAYGI
-263 IQTRARSGEDVV
+263 INDVQTRARNGEDVEK
-275 RPRWPVIL
+275 PRWPVIL
-283 MRTAKGWTGTTTY
+283 MRTAKGWTGVSED
-296 NGKKLEGNCESH
+296 NGNKLEGNCDSH

-317 DKGHLDALDS
+317 NKEHLEALDG

-334 SELYQINDKG
+334 DELYKQDAHGHLTFDK
-344 ELIFDEEI
+344 DI

-357 PKELTCGQQH
+357 PKELCCGRQH

-377 LEQPD
+377 LNNPD
-382 LQKLAYGP
+382 LNKLSYGP
-390 ETPRGARGLSMYK
+390 EVPRGHRGFSMNK

-409 DAMKLNREQRN
+409 EAFKLNRDQRN

-442 RAWQWPIEEWDQD
+442 RAWQWPIEEWDKD
-455 MARDGRVIE
+455 MARDGRVLE
-464 LLSENLLFGMMHGYT
+464 LLSENLLFGMLHGYT

-484 AMFPTYEAFSQVV
+484 GMFPTYESFSQVI

-508 YASQGVHFRKPV
+508 YASQGVHFRKPL

-556 IISAYLPADGNST
+556 ITSAYLPADANST
-569 LVYTERA
+569 LVYTEKA
-576 YEDRDKLNIIVAGK
+576 YAGRDKLNILVAGK
-590 KDLPQWLTLD
+590 KELPQWLNLE

-622 VVLVGCGDYVTQEA
+622 VILAACGDYVTQEA
-636 MAALVVIREIL
+636 MAALVLIREML
-647 PRVRIR
+647 PRVRVR

-666 SLDFQSKPWLMDEIF
+666 SLEFQAQPWLMDEIF
-681 TEDKGVI
+681 TEDKGVV

-696 TIKKLVFDYKGSDRF
+696 TIKKLIFDYKGCKRF

-732 GTSRYHLVIDMA
+732 GTSRFHLVIDMA
-744 YKLFQQGVIDE
+744 YKLFQQGIIDE
-755 TQHVS
+755 PQHVD
-760 ITTDMLQRLVEH
+760 ITTDMLQRLVDH
-772 RNYIKANGVDPISL
+772 NNYIKVHGVDPKHI
-786 ENWVWT
+786 EDWVWT

>member
-1 MGLFMSQQQEISAL
+1 MTQATEITAL

-30 YLKQNV
+30 YLKNNV
-36 LHKRPLSHQDIK
+36 LHKKPLSHNDIK

-64 YANVNRLIVKN
+64 YANINRLIVNKN
-75 QRSFVYLVG
+75 RPFIYLVG

-90 AVQANLFME
+90 AVQANLFVE

-108 IIPYNEDGITDICQK
+108 VIPYNEDGLIDICNK

-147 LGYSLSVAW
+147 LGYSLSVGF
-156 GAVLDNPDLIAAC
+156 GAVLDNPDLIATV
-169 LVGDG
+169 LIGDG
-174 ESETGP
+174 EAETGP
-180 LAASWYANRLVDP
+180 LAASWYANRLINP
-193 ATNGAVLP
+193 ATDGAVLP

-218 MSHEELDLEFRG
+218 MSHEELELEFRG

-237 VDDELEEDIYVQM
+237 VDDELEEDVYIQM
-250 ANAMDLSYEMIKE
+250 AQAMDTSYDMINDL
-263 IQTRARSGEDVV
+263 QARARQGEDIVK
-275 RPRWPVIL
+275 PRWPVIL
-283 MRTAKGWTGTTTY
+283 MRTAKGWTGVEED
-296 NGKKLEGNCESH
+296 NGEKLAGNCDSH

-317 DKGHLDALDS
+317 NKQHLDALDA

-334 SELYQINDKG
+334 NELYEMNAQG
-344 ELIFDEEI
+344 ELIFDKDI
-352 QSLLP
+352 QSLIP
-357 PKELTCGQQH
+357 TKEICCGRQH
-367 LSYGGEVVRA
+367 LAYGGEVVRA
-377 LEQPD
+377 LANPD
-382 LQKLAYGP
+382 LNKLSYGP
-390 ETPRGARGLSMYK
+390 EVPRGQRGYSMNK

-409 DAMKLNREQRN
+409 DAFKLNRDQRN

-428 TYSNQLQAVFEETD
+428 TYSNQLQAVFEETA
-442 RAWQWPIEEWDQD
+442 RAWQWPMEEWDKD
-455 MARDGRVIE
+455 MARDGRVVE
-464 LLSENLLFGMMHGYT
+464 LLSENLLFGMLHGYT

-484 AMFPTYEAFSQVV
+484 GMLPTYEAFSQVI

-508 YASQGVHFRKPV
+508 YASQGVHFRKPL

-556 IISAYLPADGNST
+556 IISAYLPADANST
-569 LVYTERA
+569 LVYTEQA
-576 YEDRDKLNIIVAGK
+576 YAGRDKLNIIVAGK
-590 KDLPQWLTLD
+590 KELPQWLNLE

-611 VWDFASDDNPD
+611 VWDFASDENPD
-622 VVLVGCGDYVTQEA
+622 VVMAACGDYVTQES
-636 MAALVVIREIL
+636 MASLVLIREML
-647 PRVRIR
+647 PKVRIR

-666 SLDFQSKPWLMDEIF
+666 SLEFQAKPWLMDEVF
-681 TEDKGVI
+681 TADKGVV

-696 TIKKLVFDYKGSDRF
+696 TIKKLVFDYKGSKRF

-755 TQHVS
+755 TQHVA

-772 RNYIKANGVDPISL
+772 RNYIKAHGVDPENI